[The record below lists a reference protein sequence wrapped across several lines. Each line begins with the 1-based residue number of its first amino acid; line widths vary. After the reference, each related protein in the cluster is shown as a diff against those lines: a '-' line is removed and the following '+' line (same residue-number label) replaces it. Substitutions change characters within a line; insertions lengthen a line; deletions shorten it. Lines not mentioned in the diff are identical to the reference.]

1 MAIEKEIRIKADGS
15 GLRQLRE
22 EGLAMYRDLIGG
34 SQQLTEEQEK
44 ALGKLR
50 EQLQVINQ
58 KSSLDKLINDI
69 RSTYIQAKQFQNV
82 PDIPD
87 EQVQDYRNTAE
98 RDIRQYVSD
107 MAGTFE
113 QELAR
118 QMDNRREMGG
128 ARPVTTDRDET
139 KPPTDGK
146 PKIIYDEDGNVQS
159 LEWAVEPPTEGK
171 PKRRKKRK
179 TEIIDFDVDGMP
191 VPPTPPTPPSAT
203 GQEPLSGS
211 PTPVPVQ
218 EVNPVQVPDYAPL
231 LREIADNVKPQ
242 GGTRPVTDPVQDQID
257 FERKLMP
264 RRAAAGLGDN
274 RRNNSVSDNN
284 DIEKLRDALSD
295 IESKWEEKIQDYI
308 YEHYPTQATVSA
320 RSDSPEGKEERERMK
335 SDPVL
340 VDMRKQAKAEID
352 EADNKI
358 FEAVRNERNVRSEV
372 VNETNVERN
381 VNNARET
388 VDNSRTETNNSST
401 IEHIAESTRNI
412 DRNTENI
419 NETVRTVNRVNEDMS
434 SEPASSPEF
443 HRESGNDIPTVTG
456 YDDSAIISS
465 IERNGEIFT
474 AMGDRLTGMLQSLSE
489 VTSKIRPAVLQGN
502 AKLESIY
509 GAIVMQSQRMDD
521 WRQAELDAIDDLGDR
536 MEDSGIGAGVSVS
549 GDDAA
554 GTIGKSVFKGVLGGN
569 IASMAAQFLV
579 DSLKNAWEV
588 FKQRDIRNY
597 EYDMRSTWDN
607 PIQMT
612 AQRMRVEA
620 QNEGDMVRWIPFVGE
635 WLGRRKDVEGEVAA
649 DRFLTIMDRVQEM
662 EQNVLAWSQTTRDS
676 ITQSIRRGYNE
687 GSYAASSLGMT
698 VDEYMNRRAGLLR
711 ASGGVIGTSQ
721 TGDIQYGQREAE
733 SLMAAE
739 RLYGLQGVDQLQGAM
754 RFASTEDNMVHA
766 SSIIIRSFEQAMSK
780 VATPFEQIASTLD
793 EHIQTFTEISRDVLS
808 RTGEIDAAAIA
819 AIQGVVRESGF
830 VGEQGDRIAKALS
843 GQGISQNDVAQAYLQ
858 RAIVETHP
866 EARTLAD
873 VRVIADD
880 LSRAP
885 EVVKRLL
892 TNFQEQVGTGESGYN
907 KMREILPNVFTGLSD
922 TDIKELMDESRNRIP
937 EEQRNGQWYDMNTL
951 FDSIMKRMGELK
963 ETEPGSMQYEREA
976 AQRTVGPVEQLMDNW
991 KNKIGGMATEET
1003 LGSIKELLEKLY
1015 EAVKPDIDTGQKIA
1029 NAVEEKVGRYDRNV
1043 YDGPATT
1050 NPGAWS
1056 LSQEQMD
1063 AVRAFFGLKSAI
1075 DENTKALKRK
1085 NMAMTGASI
1094 TQVVAAENQ

>member
-34 SQQLTEEQEK
+34 SQQLSEQQEK
-44 ALGKLR
+44 ALEKLR

-58 KSSLDKLINDI
+58 KSSLDKLIGDI
-69 RSTYIQAKQFQNV
+69 RSSYTGAKRVQVMPDVSDDVIQDSRQIAVDN
-82 PDIPD
+82 
-87 EQVQDYRNTAE
+87 
-98 RDIRQYVSD
+98 IRQLVSD
-107 MAGTFE
+107 MADSFE
-113 QELAR
+113 EELKRQTDAR
-118 QMDNRREMGG
+118 RQMGG
-128 ARPVTTDRDET
+128 AI
-139 KPPTDGK
+139 PPTPDRTEEK
-146 PKIIYDEDGNVQS
+146 PAPGQPKVIYDDDGNVQS
-159 LEWAVEPPTEGK
+159 LEWTVEPPVEQK
-171 PKRRKKRK
+171 PKRKRK
-179 TEIIDFDVDGMP
+179 PKTEAIEFDVDGQP
-191 VPPTPPTPPSAT
+191 VTPPPS
-203 GQEPLSGS
+203 
-211 PTPVPVQ
+211 TPVDTEGVSAGFPIPLPVQ
-218 EVNPVQVPDYAPL
+218 EVNPIQVPDYSDI
-231 LREIADNVKPQ
+231 LREIADNGKPRNNAR
-242 GGTRPVTDPVQDQID
+242 TSTDPVQEQID

-264 RRAAAGLGDN
+264 RRAAAGLTGDSKKIDSISRTVDDLKDDDITPISSQSQEVTN
-274 RRNNSVSDNN
+274 VSDTGGET
-284 DIEKLRDALSD
+284 IR
-295 IESKWEEKIQDYI
+295 
-308 YEHYPTQATVSA
+308 
-320 RSDSPEGKEERERMK
+320 G
-335 SDPVL
+335 
-340 VDMRKQAKAEID
+340 
-352 EADNKI
+352 
-358 FEAVRNERNVRSEV
+358 ERNVRTEV

-388 VDNSRTETNNSST
+388 VDNSHTETNNSST

-419 NETVRTVNRVNEDMS
+419 NETVRNVSRVNEDMKA
-434 SEPASSPEF
+434 EPVSSPEF
-443 HRESGNDIPTVTG
+443 NRTDDSNTSSINS
-456 YDDSAIISS
+456 YDDSGIISS
-465 IERNGEIFT
+465 IEKNGEIIT
-474 AMGDRLTGMLQSLSE
+474 AVGDRMVGMLQSLSE
-489 VTSKIRPAVLQGN
+489 VTSKIRPVIQQGN

-509 GAIVMQSQRMDD
+509 GAIVSQSQRLDD

-536 MEDSGIGAGVSVS
+536 IGDTNVGAGVNVPD
-549 GDDAA
+549 GDT
-554 GTIGKSVFKGVLGGN
+554 GSIGKSVFKGVLGGN
-569 IASMAAQFLV
+569 IASMVAQFAI

-620 QNEGDMVRWIPFVGE
+620 QNEGDKVRWIPFVGE

-662 EQNVLAWSQTTRDS
+662 EQNVLAWSQTTQDS
-676 ITQSIRRGYNE
+676 ITQSIRRGYSE

-739 RLYGLQGVDQLQGAM
+739 RLYGLQSVDQLQGVM

-766 SSIIIRSFEQAMSK
+766 SSVIIRSFEQAMAK

-793 EHIQTFTEISRDVLS
+793 EHIQTFTDISRDVLS
-808 RTGEIDAAAIA
+808 RTGETDAAAIA
-819 AIQGVVRESGF
+819 AIQGIVRERGF
-830 VGEQGDRIAKALS
+830 VGEQGDRISKALA

-858 RAIVETHP
+858 RAIVEMHP
-866 EARTLAD
+866 EVNTLAD

-880 LSRAP
+880 LSRQP
-885 EVVKRLL
+885 EVIRRLL
-892 TNFQEQVGTGESGYN
+892 SNFQEQLGTGESGYN
-907 KMREILPNVFTGLSD
+907 KMREILPNIFTGLSD
-922 TDIKELMDESRNRIP
+922 TDIKELMDESRQMIP
-937 EEQRNGQWYDMNTL
+937 EEQRTGQWYDLNTL

-963 ETEPGSMQYEREA
+963 EAEPGTMQYEREA

-1015 EAVKPDIDTGQKIA
+1015 EAVKPDIGTGQEIA
-1029 NAVEEKVGRYDRNV
+1029 NAVEDKVGRYDRNV

-1050 NPGAWS
+1050 NPGVWS

-1085 NMAMTGASI
+1085 NMAMTGAAI
-1094 TQVVAAENQ
+1094 NNVVAAENQ

>member
-34 SQQLTEEQEK
+34 SQQLSEQQEK
-44 ALGKLR
+44 ALEKLR

-58 KSSLDKLINDI
+58 KSSLDKLIGDI
-69 RSTYIQAKQFQNV
+69 RSSYTGAKRVQVMPDVSDDVIQDSRQIAVDN
-82 PDIPD
+82 
-87 EQVQDYRNTAE
+87 
-98 RDIRQYVSD
+98 IRQLVSD
-107 MAGTFE
+107 MADSFE
-113 QELAR
+113 EELKRQTDAR
-118 QMDNRREMGG
+118 RQMGG
-128 ARPVTTDRDET
+128 AI
-139 KPPTDGK
+139 PPTPDRTEEK
-146 PKIIYDEDGNVQS
+146 PAPGQPKVIYDDDGNVQS
-159 LEWAVEPPTEGK
+159 LEWTVEPPVEQK
-171 PKRRKKRK
+171 PKRKRK
-179 TEIIDFDVDGMP
+179 PKTEAIEFDVDGQP
-191 VPPTPPTPPSAT
+191 VTPPPS
-203 GQEPLSGS
+203 
-211 PTPVPVQ
+211 TPVDTEGVSAGFPIPLPVQ
-218 EVNPVQVPDYAPL
+218 EVNPIQVPDYSDI
-231 LREIADNVKPQ
+231 LREIADNGKPRNNAR
-242 GGTRPVTDPVQDQID
+242 TSTDPVQEQID

-264 RRAAAGLGDN
+264 RRAAAGLTGDSKKIDSISRTVDDLKDDDITPISSQSQEVTN
-274 RRNNSVSDNN
+274 VSDTGGET
-284 DIEKLRDALSD
+284 IRD
-295 IESKWEEKIQDYI
+295 
-308 YEHYPTQATVSA
+308 
-320 RSDSPEGKEERERMK
+320 
-335 SDPVL
+335 
-340 VDMRKQAKAEID
+340 
-352 EADNKI
+352 
-358 FEAVRNERNVRSEV
+358 ERNVRTEV

-388 VDNSRTETNNSST
+388 VDNSHTETNNSST

-419 NETVRTVNRVNEDMS
+419 NETVRNVSRVNEDMKA
-434 SEPASSPEF
+434 EPVSSPEF
-443 HRESGNDIPTVTG
+443 NRTDDSNTSSINS
-456 YDDSAIISS
+456 YDDSGIISS
-465 IERNGEIFT
+465 IEKNGEIIT
-474 AMGDRLTGMLQSLSE
+474 AVGDRMVGILQSLSE
-489 VTSKIRPAVLQGN
+489 VTSKIRPVIQQGN

-509 GAIVMQSQRMDD
+509 GAIVSQSQRLDD

-536 MEDSGIGAGVSVS
+536 IGDTNVGAGVNVPD
-549 GDDAA
+549 GDT
-554 GTIGKSVFKGVLGGN
+554 GSIGKSVFKGVLGGN
-569 IASMAAQFLV
+569 IASMVAQFAI

-620 QNEGDMVRWIPFVGE
+620 QNEGDKVRWIPFVGE

-662 EQNVLAWSQTTRDS
+662 EQNVLAWSQTTQDS
-676 ITQSIRRGYNE
+676 ITQSIRRGYSE

-739 RLYGLQGVDQLQGAM
+739 RLYGLQSVDQLQGVM

-766 SSIIIRSFEQAMSK
+766 SSVIIRSFEQAMAK

-793 EHIQTFTEISRDVLS
+793 EHIQTFTDISRDVLS
-808 RTGEIDAAAIA
+808 RTGETDAAAIA
-819 AIQGVVRESGF
+819 AIQGIVRERGF
-830 VGEQGDRIAKALS
+830 VGEQGDRISKALA

-866 EARTLAD
+866 EVNTLAD

-880 LSRAP
+880 LSRQP
-885 EVVKRLL
+885 EVIRRLL
-892 TNFQEQVGTGESGYN
+892 SNFQEQLGTGESGYN
-907 KMREILPNVFTGLSD
+907 KMREILPNIFTGLSD
-922 TDIKELMDESRNRIP
+922 TDIKELMDESRQMIP
-937 EEQRNGQWYDMNTL
+937 EEQRTGQWYDLNTL

-963 ETEPGSMQYEREA
+963 EAEPGTMQYEREA

-1015 EAVKPDIDTGQKIA
+1015 EAVKPDIGTGQEIA
-1029 NAVEEKVGRYDRNV
+1029 NAVEDKVGRYDRNV

-1050 NPGAWS
+1050 NPGVWS

-1085 NMAMTGASI
+1085 NMAMTGAAI
-1094 TQVVAAENQ
+1094 NNVVAAENQ

>member
-34 SQQLTEEQEK
+34 SQQLSEEQEK
-44 ALGKLR
+44 SLEKLR

-58 KSSLDKLINDI
+58 KSSLDKLIGDI
-69 RSTYIQAKQFQNV
+69 RSSYTGAKHVQVMPDVSDDVIQDSRQIAVDN
-82 PDIPD
+82 
-87 EQVQDYRNTAE
+87 
-98 RDIRQYVSD
+98 IRQLVSD
-107 MAGTFE
+107 MADSFE
-113 QELAR
+113 EELKRQTDAR
-118 QMDNRREMGG
+118 RQMGG
-128 ARPVTTDRDET
+128 AISPTPDRTEE
-139 KPPTDGK
+139 KPAPGQ
-146 PKIIYDEDGNVQS
+146 PKVVYDDDGNVQS
-159 LEWAVEPPTEGK
+159 LEWAVEPPVEQKPRRKRK
-171 PKRRKKRK
+171 PK
-179 TEIIDFDVDGMP
+179 TEAIEFDVDGQP
-191 VPPTPPTPPSAT
+191 VTPPPSIPVDTEGVSAGFPTP
-203 GQEPLSGS
+203 L
-211 PTPVPVQ
+211 PVQ
-218 EVNPVQVPDYAPL
+218 EVNPIQVPDYSDI
-231 LREIADNVKPQ
+231 LREIADNGKPRDNAR
-242 GGTRPVTDPVQDQID
+242 TSTDPVQEQID
-257 FERKLMP
+257 FERKLMS
-264 RRAAAGLGDN
+264 RRAAAGLTGDSKKIDSISRTVDDLKDDDITPISSQSQEVTN
-274 RRNNSVSDNN
+274 VSDTGGET
-284 DIEKLRDALSD
+284 I
-295 IESKWEEKIQDYI
+295 
-308 YEHYPTQATVSA
+308 
-320 RSDSPEGKEERERMK
+320 
-335 SDPVL
+335 
-340 VDMRKQAKAEID
+340 
-352 EADNKI
+352 
-358 FEAVRNERNVRSEV
+358 RNERNVRTEV

-388 VDNSRTETNNSST
+388 VDNSHTETNNSST

-419 NETVRTVNRVNEDMS
+419 NETVRNVSRVNEDMKA
-434 SEPASSPEF
+434 EPVSSPEF
-443 HRESGNDIPTVTG
+443 NRTDDSNTSSIIS
-456 YDDSAIISS
+456 YDDSGIISS
-465 IERNGEIFT
+465 IEKNGEIIT
-474 AMGDRLTGMLQSLSE
+474 AVGDRMVGMLQSLSE
-489 VTSKIRPAVLQGN
+489 VTSKIRPVIQQGN

-509 GAIVMQSQRMDD
+509 GAIVSQSQRLDD

-536 MEDSGIGAGVSVS
+536 IGDTNVGAGVNVPD
-549 GDDAA
+549 GDT
-554 GTIGKSVFKGVLGGN
+554 GSIGKSVFKGVLGGN
-569 IASMAAQFLV
+569 IASMVAQFAI

-620 QNEGDMVRWIPFVGE
+620 QNEGDKVRWIPFVGE

-662 EQNVLAWSQTTRDS
+662 EQNVLAWSQTTQDS
-676 ITQSIRRGYNE
+676 ITQSIRRGYSE

-721 TGDIQYGQREAE
+721 TGDVEYGQREAE

-739 RLYGLQGVDQLQGAM
+739 RLYGLQSVDQLQGVM

-766 SSIIIRSFEQAMSK
+766 SSVIIRSFEQAMAK

-793 EHIQTFTEISRDVLS
+793 EHIQTFTDISRDVLS
-808 RTGEIDAAAIA
+808 RTGETDAAAIA
-819 AIQGVVRESGF
+819 AIQGIVRERGF
-830 VGEQGDRIAKALS
+830 VGEQGDRISKALA

-866 EARTLAD
+866 EVNTLAD

-880 LSRAP
+880 LSRQP
-885 EVVKRLL
+885 EVIRRLL
-892 TNFQEQVGTGESGYN
+892 SNFQEQLGTGESGYN
-907 KMREILPNVFTGLSD
+907 KMREILPNIFTGLSD
-922 TDIKELMDESRNRIP
+922 TDIKELMDESRQMIP
-937 EEQRNGQWYDMNTL
+937 EEQRTGQWYDLNTL

-963 ETEPGSMQYEREA
+963 EAEPGTMQYEREA

-1015 EAVKPDIDTGQKIA
+1015 EAVKPDIGTGQEIA
-1029 NAVEEKVGRYDRNV
+1029 NAVEDKVGRYDRNV

-1050 NPGAWS
+1050 NPGVWS

-1085 NMAMTGASI
+1085 NMAMTGAAI
-1094 TQVVAAENQ
+1094 NNVVAAENQ

>member
-34 SQQLTEEQEK
+34 SQQLSEQQEK
-44 ALGKLR
+44 ALEKLR

-58 KSSLDKLINDI
+58 KSSLDKLIGDI
-69 RSTYIQAKQFQNV
+69 RSSYTGAKRVQVMPDVSDDVIQDSRQIAVDN
-82 PDIPD
+82 
-87 EQVQDYRNTAE
+87 
-98 RDIRQYVSD
+98 IRQLVSD
-107 MAGTFE
+107 MADSFE
-113 QELAR
+113 EELKRQTDAR
-118 QMDNRREMGG
+118 RQMGG
-128 ARPVTTDRDET
+128 AI
-139 KPPTDGK
+139 PPTPDRTEEK
-146 PKIIYDEDGNVQS
+146 PAPGQPKVIYDDDGNVQS
-159 LEWAVEPPTEGK
+159 LEWTVEPPVEQK
-171 PKRRKKRK
+171 PKRKRK
-179 TEIIDFDVDGMP
+179 PKTEAIEFDVDGQP
-191 VPPTPPTPPSAT
+191 VTPPPS
-203 GQEPLSGS
+203 
-211 PTPVPVQ
+211 TPVDTEGVSAGFPIPLPVQ
-218 EVNPVQVPDYAPL
+218 EVNPIQVPDYSDI
-231 LREIADNVKPQ
+231 LREIADNGKPRNNAR
-242 GGTRPVTDPVQDQID
+242 TSTDPVQEQID

-264 RRAAAGLGDN
+264 RRAAAGLTGDSKKIDSISRTVDDLKDDDITPISSQSQEVTN
-274 RRNNSVSDNN
+274 VSDTGGET
-284 DIEKLRDALSD
+284 IR
-295 IESKWEEKIQDYI
+295 
-308 YEHYPTQATVSA
+308 
-320 RSDSPEGKEERERMK
+320 G
-335 SDPVL
+335 
-340 VDMRKQAKAEID
+340 
-352 EADNKI
+352 
-358 FEAVRNERNVRSEV
+358 ERNVRTEV

-388 VDNSRTETNNSST
+388 VDNSHTETNNSST

-419 NETVRTVNRVNEDMS
+419 NETVRNVSRVNEDMKA
-434 SEPASSPEF
+434 EPISSPEF
-443 HRESGNDIPTVTG
+443 NRTDDSNTSSINS
-456 YDDSAIISS
+456 YDDSGIISS
-465 IERNGEIFT
+465 IEKNGEIIT
-474 AMGDRLTGMLQSLSE
+474 AVGDRMVGMLQSLSE
-489 VTSKIRPAVLQGN
+489 VTSKIRPVIQQGN

-509 GAIVMQSQRMDD
+509 GAIVSQSQRLDD

-536 MEDSGIGAGVSVS
+536 IGDTNVGAGVNVPD
-549 GDDAA
+549 GDT
-554 GTIGKSVFKGVLGGN
+554 GSIGKSVFKGVLGGN
-569 IASMAAQFLV
+569 IASMVAQFAI

-597 EYDMRSTWDN
+597 EYNMRSTWDN

-620 QNEGDMVRWIPFVGE
+620 QNEGDKVRWIPFVGE
-635 WLGRRKDVEGEVAA
+635 WLGRRKNVEGEVAA

-662 EQNVLAWSQTTRDS
+662 EQNVLAWSQTTQDS
-676 ITQSIRRGYNE
+676 ITQSIRRGYSE

-739 RLYGLQGVDQLQGAM
+739 RLYGLQSVDQLQGVM

-766 SSIIIRSFEQAMSK
+766 SSVIIRSFEQAMAK

-793 EHIQTFTEISRDVLS
+793 EHIQTFTDISRDVLS
-808 RTGEIDAAAIA
+808 RTGETDAAAIA
-819 AIQGVVRESGF
+819 AIQGIVRERGF
-830 VGEQGDRIAKALS
+830 VGEQGDRISKALA

-866 EARTLAD
+866 EVNTLAD

-880 LSRAP
+880 LSRQP
-885 EVVKRLL
+885 EVIRRLL
-892 TNFQEQVGTGESGYN
+892 SNFQEQLGTGESGYN
-907 KMREILPNVFTGLSD
+907 KMREILPNIFTGLSD
-922 TDIKELMDESRNRIP
+922 TDIKELMDESRQMIP
-937 EEQRNGQWYDMNTL
+937 EEQRTGQWYDLNTL

-963 ETEPGSMQYEREA
+963 EAEPGTMQYEREA

-1015 EAVKPDIDTGQKIA
+1015 EAVKPDIGTGQEIA
-1029 NAVEEKVGRYDRNV
+1029 NAVEDKVGRYDRNV

-1050 NPGAWS
+1050 NPGVWS

-1085 NMAMTGASI
+1085 NMAMTGAAI
-1094 TQVVAAENQ
+1094 NNVVAAENQ

>member
-34 SQQLTEEQEK
+34 SQQLSEEQEK
-44 ALGKLR
+44 SLEKLR

-58 KSSLDKLINDI
+58 KSSLDKLIGDI
-69 RSTYIQAKQFQNV
+69 RSSYTGAKHVQVMPDVSDDVIQDSRQIAVDN
-82 PDIPD
+82 
-87 EQVQDYRNTAE
+87 
-98 RDIRQYVSD
+98 IRQLVSD
-107 MAGTFE
+107 MADSFE
-113 QELAR
+113 EELKRQTDAR
-118 QMDNRREMGG
+118 RQMGG
-128 ARPVTTDRDET
+128 AISPTPDRTEE
-139 KPPTDGK
+139 KPAPGQ
-146 PKIIYDEDGNVQS
+146 PKVVYDDDGNVQS
-159 LEWAVEPPTEGK
+159 LEWAVEPPVEQKPRRKRK
-171 PKRRKKRK
+171 PK
-179 TEIIDFDVDGMP
+179 TEAIEFDVDGQP
-191 VPPTPPTPPSAT
+191 VTPPPSIPVDTEGVSAGFPTP
-203 GQEPLSGS
+203 L
-211 PTPVPVQ
+211 PVQ
-218 EVNPVQVPDYAPL
+218 EVNPIQVPDYSDI
-231 LREIADNVKPQ
+231 LREIADNGKPRDNAR
-242 GGTRPVTDPVQDQID
+242 TSTDPVQEQID
-257 FERKLMP
+257 FERKLMS
-264 RRAAAGLGDN
+264 RRAAAGLTGDSKKIDSISRTVDDLKDDDITPISSQSQEVTN
-274 RRNNSVSDNN
+274 VSDTGGET
-284 DIEKLRDALSD
+284 I
-295 IESKWEEKIQDYI
+295 
-308 YEHYPTQATVSA
+308 
-320 RSDSPEGKEERERMK
+320 
-335 SDPVL
+335 
-340 VDMRKQAKAEID
+340 
-352 EADNKI
+352 
-358 FEAVRNERNVRSEV
+358 RNERNVRTEV

-388 VDNSRTETNNSST
+388 VDNSHTETNNSST

-419 NETVRTVNRVNEDMS
+419 NETVRNVSRVNEDMKA
-434 SEPASSPEF
+434 EPVSSPEF
-443 HRESGNDIPTVTG
+443 NRTDDSNTSSIIS
-456 YDDSAIISS
+456 YDDSGIISS
-465 IERNGEIFT
+465 IEKNGEIIT
-474 AMGDRLTGMLQSLSE
+474 AVGDRMVGMLQSLSE
-489 VTSKIRPAVLQGN
+489 VTSKIRPVIQQGN

-509 GAIVMQSQRMDD
+509 GAIVSQSQRLDD
-521 WRQAELDAIDDLGDR
+521 WRQTELDAIDDLGDR
-536 MEDSGIGAGVSVS
+536 MGDINVGAGVNVPD
-549 GDDAA
+549 GDT
-554 GTIGKSVFKGVLGGN
+554 GSIGKSVFKGVLGGN
-569 IASMAAQFLV
+569 IASMVAQFAI

-620 QNEGDMVRWIPFVGE
+620 QNEGDKVRWIPFVGE

-662 EQNVLAWSQTTRDS
+662 EQNVLAWSQTTQDS
-676 ITQSIRRGYNE
+676 ITQSIRRGYSE

-721 TGDIQYGQREAE
+721 TGDVEYGQREAE

-739 RLYGLQGVDQLQGAM
+739 RLYGLQGVDQLQGVM

-766 SSIIIRSFEQAMSK
+766 SSVIIRSFEQAMAK

-793 EHIQTFTEISRDVLS
+793 EHIQTFTDISRDVLS
-808 RTGEIDAAAIA
+808 RTGETDAAAIA
-819 AIQGVVRESGF
+819 AIQGIVRERGF
-830 VGEQGDRIAKALS
+830 VGEQGDRISKALA

-866 EARTLAD
+866 EVNTLAD

-880 LSRAP
+880 LSRQP
-885 EVVKRLL
+885 EVIRRLL
-892 TNFQEQVGTGESGYN
+892 SNFQEQLGTGESGYN
-907 KMREILPNVFTGLSD
+907 KMREILPNIFTGLSD
-922 TDIKELMDESRNRIP
+922 TDIKELMDESRQMIP
-937 EEQRNGQWYDMNTL
+937 EEQRTGQWYDLNTL

-963 ETEPGSMQYEREA
+963 EAEPGTMQYEREA

-1015 EAVKPDIDTGQKIA
+1015 EAVKPDIGTGQEIA
-1029 NAVEEKVGRYDRNV
+1029 NAVEDKVGRYDRNV

-1050 NPGAWS
+1050 NPGVWS

-1085 NMAMTGASI
+1085 NMAMTGAAI
-1094 TQVVAAENQ
+1094 NNVVAAENQ

>member
-34 SQQLTEEQEK
+34 SQQLSEEQEK
-44 ALGKLR
+44 SLEKLR

-58 KSSLDKLINDI
+58 KSSLDKLIGDI
-69 RSTYIQAKQFQNV
+69 RSSYTGAKHVQVMPDVSDDVIQDSRQIAVDN
-82 PDIPD
+82 
-87 EQVQDYRNTAE
+87 
-98 RDIRQYVSD
+98 IRQLVSD
-107 MAGTFE
+107 MADFFE
-113 QELAR
+113 EELKRQTDAR
-118 QMDNRREMGG
+118 RQMGG
-128 ARPVTTDRDET
+128 AISPTPDRTEE
-139 KPPTDGK
+139 KPAPGQ
-146 PKIIYDEDGNVQS
+146 PKVVYDDDGNVQS
-159 LEWAVEPPTEGK
+159 LEWAVEPPVEQKPRRKRK
-171 PKRRKKRK
+171 PK
-179 TEIIDFDVDGMP
+179 TEAIEFDVDGQP
-191 VPPTPPTPPSAT
+191 VTPPPSIPVDTEGVSAGFPTP
-203 GQEPLSGS
+203 L
-211 PTPVPVQ
+211 PVQ
-218 EVNPVQVPDYAPL
+218 EVNPIQVPDYSDI
-231 LREIADNVKPQ
+231 LREIADNGKPRDNAR
-242 GGTRPVTDPVQDQID
+242 TSTDPVQEQID
-257 FERKLMP
+257 FERKLMS
-264 RRAAAGLGDN
+264 RRAAAGLTGDSKKIDSISRTVDDLKDDDITPISSQSQEVTN
-274 RRNNSVSDNN
+274 VSDTGGET
-284 DIEKLRDALSD
+284 I
-295 IESKWEEKIQDYI
+295 
-308 YEHYPTQATVSA
+308 
-320 RSDSPEGKEERERMK
+320 
-335 SDPVL
+335 
-340 VDMRKQAKAEID
+340 
-352 EADNKI
+352 
-358 FEAVRNERNVRSEV
+358 RNERNVRTEV

-388 VDNSRTETNNSST
+388 VDNSHTETNNSST

-419 NETVRTVNRVNEDMS
+419 NETVRNVSRVNEDMKA
-434 SEPASSPEF
+434 EPVSSPEF
-443 HRESGNDIPTVTG
+443 NRTDDSNTSSIIS
-456 YDDSAIISS
+456 YDDSGIISS
-465 IERNGEIFT
+465 IEKNGEIIT
-474 AMGDRLTGMLQSLSE
+474 AVGDRMVGMLQSLSE
-489 VTSKIRPAVLQGN
+489 VTSKIRPVIQQGN

-509 GAIVMQSQRMDD
+509 GAIVSQSQRLDD

-536 MEDSGIGAGVSVS
+536 MGDTNVGAGVNVPD
-549 GDDAA
+549 GDT
-554 GTIGKSVFKGVLGGN
+554 GSIGKSVFKGVLGGN
-569 IASMAAQFLV
+569 IASMVAQFAI

-620 QNEGDMVRWIPFVGE
+620 QNEGDKVRWIPFVGE

-662 EQNVLAWSQTTRDS
+662 EQNVLAWSQTTQDS
-676 ITQSIRRGYNE
+676 ITQSIRRGYSE

-721 TGDIQYGQREAE
+721 TGDVEYGQREAE

-739 RLYGLQGVDQLQGAM
+739 RLYGLQGVDQLQGVM

-766 SSIIIRSFEQAMSK
+766 SSVIIRSFEQAMAK

-793 EHIQTFTEISRDVLS
+793 EHIQTFTDISRDVLS
-808 RTGEIDAAAIA
+808 RTGETDAAAIA
-819 AIQGVVRESGF
+819 AIQGIVRERGF
-830 VGEQGDRIAKALS
+830 VGEQGDRISKALA

-866 EARTLAD
+866 EVNTLAD

-880 LSRAP
+880 LSRQP
-885 EVVKRLL
+885 EVIRRLL
-892 TNFQEQVGTGESGYN
+892 SNFQEQLGTGESGYN
-907 KMREILPNVFTGLSD
+907 KMREILPNIFTGLSD
-922 TDIKELMDESRNRIP
+922 TDIKELMDESRQMIP
-937 EEQRNGQWYDMNTL
+937 EEQRTGQWYDLNTL

-963 ETEPGSMQYEREA
+963 EAEPGTMQYEREA

-1015 EAVKPDIDTGQKIA
+1015 EAVKPDIGTGQEIA
-1029 NAVEEKVGRYDRNV
+1029 NAVEDKVGRYDRNV

-1050 NPGAWS
+1050 NPGVWS

-1085 NMAMTGASI
+1085 NMAMMGAAI
-1094 TQVVAAENQ
+1094 NNVVAAENQ

>member
-34 SQQLTEEQEK
+34 SQQLSEEQEK
-44 ALGKLR
+44 SLEKLR

-58 KSSLDKLINDI
+58 KSSLDKLIGDI
-69 RSTYIQAKQFQNV
+69 RSSYTGTK
-82 PDIPD
+82 
-87 EQVQDYRNTAE
+87 QVQVMPDVSDDVIQDSRQIAVDN
-98 RDIRQYVSD
+98 IRQLVSD
-107 MAGTFE
+107 MADSFE
-113 QELAR
+113 EELKRQTDAR
-118 QMDNRREMGG
+118 RQMGG
-128 ARPVTTDRDET
+128 AI
-139 KPPTDGK
+139 PPTPDRTEEK
-146 PKIIYDEDGNVQS
+146 PAPGQPKVIYDDDGNVQS
-159 LEWAVEPPTEGK
+159 LEWTVEPPVEQK
-171 PKRRKKRK
+171 PKRKRK
-179 TEIIDFDVDGMP
+179 PKTEAIEFDVDGQP
-191 VPPTPPTPPSAT
+191 VTPPPS
-203 GQEPLSGS
+203 
-211 PTPVPVQ
+211 TPVDTEGVSAGFPIPLPVQ
-218 EVNPVQVPDYAPL
+218 EVNPIQVLDYSDI
-231 LREIADNVKPQ
+231 LREIADNGKPRNNAR
-242 GGTRPVTDPVQDQID
+242 TSTDPVQEQID

-264 RRAAAGLGDN
+264 RRAAAGLTGDSKKIDSISRTVDDLKDDDITPISSQSQEVTN
-274 RRNNSVSDNN
+274 VSDTGGET
-284 DIEKLRDALSD
+284 IR
-295 IESKWEEKIQDYI
+295 
-308 YEHYPTQATVSA
+308 
-320 RSDSPEGKEERERMK
+320 G
-335 SDPVL
+335 
-340 VDMRKQAKAEID
+340 
-352 EADNKI
+352 
-358 FEAVRNERNVRSEV
+358 ERNVRTEV

-388 VDNSRTETNNSST
+388 VDNSHTETNNSST

-419 NETVRTVNRVNEDMS
+419 NETVRNVSRVNEDMKA
-434 SEPASSPEF
+434 EPVSSPEF
-443 HRESGNDIPTVTG
+443 NRTDDSNTSSINS
-456 YDDSAIISS
+456 YDDSGIISS
-465 IERNGEIFT
+465 IEKNGEIIT
-474 AMGDRLTGMLQSLSE
+474 AVGDRMVGMLQSLSE
-489 VTSKIRPAVLQGN
+489 VTSKIRPVIQQGN

-509 GAIVMQSQRMDD
+509 GAIVSQSQRLDD

-536 MEDSGIGAGVSVS
+536 IGDTNVGAGVNVPD
-549 GDDAA
+549 GDT
-554 GTIGKSVFKGVLGGN
+554 GSIGKSVFKGVLGGN
-569 IASMAAQFLV
+569 IASMVAQFAI

-620 QNEGDMVRWIPFVGE
+620 QNEGDKVRWIPFVGE

-662 EQNVLAWSQTTRDS
+662 EQNVLAWSQTTQDS
-676 ITQSIRRGYNE
+676 ITQSIRRGYSE

-739 RLYGLQGVDQLQGAM
+739 RLYGLQSVDQLQGVM

-766 SSIIIRSFEQAMSK
+766 SSVIIRSFEQAMAK

-793 EHIQTFTEISRDVLS
+793 EHIQTFTDISRDVLS
-808 RTGEIDAAAIA
+808 RTGETDAAAIA
-819 AIQGVVRESGF
+819 AIQGIVRERGF
-830 VGEQGDRIAKALS
+830 VGEQGDRISKALA

-866 EARTLAD
+866 EVNTLAD

-880 LSRAP
+880 LSRQP
-885 EVVKRLL
+885 EVIRRLL
-892 TNFQEQVGTGESGYN
+892 SNFQEQLGTGESGYN
-907 KMREILPNVFTGLSD
+907 KMREILPNIFTGLSD
-922 TDIKELMDESRNRIP
+922 TDIKELMDESRQMIP
-937 EEQRNGQWYDMNTL
+937 EEQRTGQWYDLNTL

-963 ETEPGSMQYEREA
+963 EAEPGTMQYEREA

-1015 EAVKPDIDTGQKIA
+1015 EAVKPDIGTGQEIA
-1029 NAVEEKVGRYDRNV
+1029 NAVEDKVGRYDRNV

-1050 NPGAWS
+1050 NPGVWS

-1085 NMAMTGASI
+1085 NMAMTGAAI
-1094 TQVVAAENQ
+1094 NNVVAAENQ

>member
-34 SQQLTEEQEK
+34 SQQLSEEQEK
-44 ALGKLR
+44 SLEKLR

-58 KSSLDKLINDI
+58 KSSLDKLIGDI
-69 RSTYIQAKQFQNV
+69 RSSYTGTK
-82 PDIPD
+82 
-87 EQVQDYRNTAE
+87 QVQVMPDVSDDVIQDSRQIAVDN
-98 RDIRQYVSD
+98 IRQLVSD
-107 MAGTFE
+107 MADSFE
-113 QELAR
+113 EELKRQTDAR
-118 QMDNRREMGG
+118 RQMGG
-128 ARPVTTDRDET
+128 AI
-139 KPPTDGK
+139 PPTPDRTEEK
-146 PKIIYDEDGNVQS
+146 PAPGQPKVIYDDDGNVQS
-159 LEWAVEPPTEGK
+159 LEWTVEPPVEQK
-171 PKRRKKRK
+171 PKRKRK
-179 TEIIDFDVDGMP
+179 PKTEAIEFDVDGQP
-191 VPPTPPTPPSAT
+191 VTPPPS
-203 GQEPLSGS
+203 
-211 PTPVPVQ
+211 TPVDTEGVSAGFPIPLPVQ
-218 EVNPVQVPDYAPL
+218 EVNPIQLPDYSDI
-231 LREIADNVKPQ
+231 LREIADNGKPRNNAR
-242 GGTRPVTDPVQDQID
+242 TSTDPVQEQID

-264 RRAAAGLGDN
+264 RRAAAGLTGDSKKIDSISRTVDDLKDDDITPISSQSQEVTN
-274 RRNNSVSDNN
+274 VSDTGGET
-284 DIEKLRDALSD
+284 IR
-295 IESKWEEKIQDYI
+295 
-308 YEHYPTQATVSA
+308 
-320 RSDSPEGKEERERMK
+320 G
-335 SDPVL
+335 
-340 VDMRKQAKAEID
+340 
-352 EADNKI
+352 
-358 FEAVRNERNVRSEV
+358 ERNVRTEV

-388 VDNSRTETNNSST
+388 VDNSHTETNNSST

-419 NETVRTVNRVNEDMS
+419 NETVRNVSRVNEDMKA
-434 SEPASSPEF
+434 EPVSSPEF
-443 HRESGNDIPTVTG
+443 NRTDDSNTSSINS
-456 YDDSAIISS
+456 YDDSGIISS
-465 IERNGEIFT
+465 IEKNGEIIT
-474 AMGDRLTGMLQSLSE
+474 AVGDRMVGMLQSLSE
-489 VTSKIRPAVLQGN
+489 VTSKIRPVIQQGN

-509 GAIVMQSQRMDD
+509 GAIVSQSQRLDD

-536 MEDSGIGAGVSVS
+536 IGDTNVGAGVNVPD
-549 GDDAA
+549 GDT
-554 GTIGKSVFKGVLGGN
+554 GSIGKSVFKGVLGGN
-569 IASMAAQFLV
+569 IASMVAQFAI

-620 QNEGDMVRWIPFVGE
+620 QNEGDKVRWIPFVGE

-662 EQNVLAWSQTTRDS
+662 EQNVLAWSQTTQDS
-676 ITQSIRRGYNE
+676 ITQSIRRGYSE

-739 RLYGLQGVDQLQGAM
+739 RLYGLQSVDQLQGVM

-766 SSIIIRSFEQAMSK
+766 SSVIIRSFEQAMAK

-793 EHIQTFTEISRDVLS
+793 EHIQTFTDISRDVLS
-808 RTGEIDAAAIA
+808 RTGETDAAAIA
-819 AIQGVVRESGF
+819 AIQGIVRERGF
-830 VGEQGDRIAKALS
+830 VGEQGDRISKALA

-866 EARTLAD
+866 EVNTLAD

-880 LSRAP
+880 LSRQP
-885 EVVKRLL
+885 EVIRRLL
-892 TNFQEQVGTGESGYN
+892 SNFQEQLGTGESGYN
-907 KMREILPNVFTGLSD
+907 KMREILPNIFTGLSD
-922 TDIKELMDESRNRIP
+922 TDIKELMDESRQMIP
-937 EEQRNGQWYDMNTL
+937 EEQRTGQWYDLNTL

-963 ETEPGSMQYEREA
+963 EAEPGTMQYEREA

-1015 EAVKPDIDTGQKIA
+1015 EAVKPDIGTGQEIA
-1029 NAVEEKVGRYDRNV
+1029 NAVEDKVGRYDRNV

-1050 NPGAWS
+1050 NPGVWS

-1085 NMAMTGASI
+1085 NMAMTGAAI
-1094 TQVVAAENQ
+1094 NNVVAAENQ

>member
-34 SQQLTEEQEK
+34 SQQLSEEQEK
-44 ALGKLR
+44 SLEKLR

-58 KSSLDKLINDI
+58 KSSLDKLIGDI
-69 RSTYIQAKQFQNV
+69 RSSYTGAKHVQVMPDVSDDVIQDSRQIAVDN
-82 PDIPD
+82 
-87 EQVQDYRNTAE
+87 
-98 RDIRQYVSD
+98 IRQLVSD
-107 MAGTFE
+107 MADSFE
-113 QELAR
+113 EELKRQTDAR
-118 QMDNRREMGG
+118 RQMGG
-128 ARPVTTDRDET
+128 AISPTSDRTEE
-139 KPPTDGK
+139 KPAPGQ
-146 PKIIYDEDGNVQS
+146 PKVVYDDDGNVQS
-159 LEWAVEPPTEGK
+159 LEWAVEPPVEQKPRRKRK
-171 PKRRKKRK
+171 PK
-179 TEIIDFDVDGMP
+179 TEAIEFDVDGQP
-191 VPPTPPTPPSAT
+191 VTPPPSIPVDTEGVSAGFPTP
-203 GQEPLSGS
+203 L
-211 PTPVPVQ
+211 PVQ
-218 EVNPVQVPDYAPL
+218 EVNPIQVPDYSDI
-231 LREIADNVKPQ
+231 LREIADNGKPRDNAR
-242 GGTRPVTDPVQDQID
+242 TSTDPVQEQID
-257 FERKLMP
+257 FERKLMS
-264 RRAAAGLGDN
+264 RRAAAGLTGDSKKIDSISRTVDDLKDDDITPISSQSQEVTN
-274 RRNNSVSDNN
+274 VSDTGGET
-284 DIEKLRDALSD
+284 I
-295 IESKWEEKIQDYI
+295 
-308 YEHYPTQATVSA
+308 
-320 RSDSPEGKEERERMK
+320 
-335 SDPVL
+335 
-340 VDMRKQAKAEID
+340 
-352 EADNKI
+352 
-358 FEAVRNERNVRSEV
+358 RNERNVRTEV

-388 VDNSRTETNNSST
+388 VDNSHTETNNSST

-419 NETVRTVNRVNEDMS
+419 NETVRNVSRVNEDMKA
-434 SEPASSPEF
+434 EPVSSPEF
-443 HRESGNDIPTVTG
+443 NRTDDSNTSSIIS
-456 YDDSAIISS
+456 YDDSGIISS
-465 IERNGEIFT
+465 IEKNGEIIT
-474 AMGDRLTGMLQSLSE
+474 AVGDRMVGMLQSLSE
-489 VTSKIRPAVLQGN
+489 VTSKIRPVIQQGN

-509 GAIVMQSQRMDD
+509 GAIVSQSQRLDD

-536 MEDSGIGAGVSVS
+536 MGDTNVGAGVNVPD
-549 GDDAA
+549 GDT
-554 GTIGKSVFKGVLGGN
+554 GSIGKSVFKGVLGGN
-569 IASMAAQFLV
+569 IASMVAQFAI

-620 QNEGDMVRWIPFVGE
+620 QNEGDKVRWIPFVGE

-662 EQNVLAWSQTTRDS
+662 EQNVLAWSQTTQDS
-676 ITQSIRRGYNE
+676 ITQSIRRGYSE

-721 TGDIQYGQREAE
+721 TGDVEYGQREAE

-739 RLYGLQGVDQLQGAM
+739 RLYGLQGVDQLQGVM

-766 SSIIIRSFEQAMSK
+766 SSVIIRSFEQAMAK

-793 EHIQTFTEISRDVLS
+793 EHIQTFTDISRDVLS
-808 RTGEIDAAAIA
+808 RTGETDAAAIA
-819 AIQGVVRESGF
+819 AIQGIVRERGF
-830 VGEQGDRIAKALS
+830 VGEQGDRISKALA

-866 EARTLAD
+866 EVNTLAD

-880 LSRAP
+880 LSRQP
-885 EVVKRLL
+885 EVIRRLL
-892 TNFQEQVGTGESGYN
+892 SNFQEQLGTGESGYN
-907 KMREILPNVFTGLSD
+907 KMREILPNIFTGLSD
-922 TDIKELMDESRNRIP
+922 TDIKELMDESRQMIP
-937 EEQRNGQWYDMNTL
+937 EEQRTGQWYDLNTL

-963 ETEPGSMQYEREA
+963 EAEPGTMQYEREA

-1015 EAVKPDIDTGQKIA
+1015 EAVKPDIGTGQEIA
-1029 NAVEEKVGRYDRNV
+1029 NAVEDKVGRYDRNV

-1050 NPGAWS
+1050 NPGVWS

-1085 NMAMTGASI
+1085 NMAMTGAAI
-1094 TQVVAAENQ
+1094 NNVVAAENQ

>member
-34 SQQLTEEQEK
+34 SQQLSEQQEK
-44 ALGKLR
+44 ALEKLR

-58 KSSLDKLINDI
+58 KSSLDKLIGDI
-69 RSTYIQAKQFQNV
+69 RSSYTGAKRVQVMPDVSDDVIQDSRQIAVDN
-82 PDIPD
+82 
-87 EQVQDYRNTAE
+87 
-98 RDIRQYVSD
+98 IRQLVSD
-107 MAGTFE
+107 MADSFE
-113 QELAR
+113 EELKRQTDAR
-118 QMDNRREMGG
+118 RQMGG
-128 ARPVTTDRDET
+128 AI
-139 KPPTDGK
+139 PPTPDRTEEK
-146 PKIIYDEDGNVQS
+146 PAPGQPKVIYDDDGNVQS
-159 LEWAVEPPTEGK
+159 LEWTVEPPVEQK
-171 PKRRKKRK
+171 PKRKRK
-179 TEIIDFDVDGMP
+179 PKTEAIEFDVDGQP
-191 VPPTPPTPPSAT
+191 VTPPPS
-203 GQEPLSGS
+203 
-211 PTPVPVQ
+211 TPVDTEGVSAGFPIPLPVQ
-218 EVNPVQVPDYAPL
+218 EVNPIQVPDYSDI
-231 LREIADNVKPQ
+231 LREIADNGKPRNNAR
-242 GGTRPVTDPVQDQID
+242 TSTDPVQEQID

-264 RRAAAGLGDN
+264 RRAAAGLTGDSKKIDSISRTVDDLKDDDITPISSQSQEVTN
-274 RRNNSVSDNN
+274 VSDTGGET
-284 DIEKLRDALSD
+284 IR
-295 IESKWEEKIQDYI
+295 
-308 YEHYPTQATVSA
+308 
-320 RSDSPEGKEERERMK
+320 G
-335 SDPVL
+335 
-340 VDMRKQAKAEID
+340 
-352 EADNKI
+352 
-358 FEAVRNERNVRSEV
+358 ERNVRTEV

-388 VDNSRTETNNSST
+388 VDNSHTETNNSST

-419 NETVRTVNRVNEDMS
+419 NETVRNVSRVNEDMKA
-434 SEPASSPEF
+434 EPVSSPEF
-443 HRESGNDIPTVTG
+443 NRTDDSNTSSINS
-456 YDDSAIISS
+456 YDDSGIISS
-465 IERNGEIFT
+465 IEKNGEIIT
-474 AMGDRLTGMLQSLSE
+474 AVGDRMVGMLQSLSE
-489 VTSKIRPAVLQGN
+489 VTSKIRPVIQQGN

-509 GAIVMQSQRMDD
+509 GAIVSQSQRLDD

-536 MEDSGIGAGVSVS
+536 IGDTNVGAGVNVPD
-549 GDDAA
+549 GDT
-554 GTIGKSVFKGVLGGN
+554 GSIGKSVFKGVLGGN
-569 IASMAAQFLV
+569 IASMVAQFAI

-620 QNEGDMVRWIPFVGE
+620 QNEGDKVRWIPFVGE

-662 EQNVLAWSQTTRDS
+662 EQNVLAWSQTTQDS
-676 ITQSIRRGYNE
+676 ITQSIRRGYSE

-739 RLYGLQGVDQLQGAM
+739 RLYGLQSVDQLQGVM

-766 SSIIIRSFEQAMSK
+766 SSVIIRSFEQAMAK

-793 EHIQTFTEISRDVLS
+793 EHIQTFTDISRDVLS
-808 RTGEIDAAAIA
+808 RTGETDAVAIA
-819 AIQGVVRESGF
+819 AIQGIVRERGF
-830 VGEQGDRIAKALS
+830 VGEQGDRISKALA

-866 EARTLAD
+866 EVNTLAD

-880 LSRAP
+880 LSRQP
-885 EVVKRLL
+885 EVIRRLL
-892 TNFQEQVGTGESGYN
+892 SNFQEQLGTGESGYN
-907 KMREILPNVFTGLSD
+907 KMREILPNIFTGLSD
-922 TDIKELMDESRNRIP
+922 TDIKELMDESRQMIP
-937 EEQRNGQWYDMNTL
+937 EEQRTGQWYDLNTL

-963 ETEPGSMQYEREA
+963 EAEPGTMQYEREA

-1015 EAVKPDIDTGQKIA
+1015 EAVKPDIGTGQEIA
-1029 NAVEEKVGRYDRNV
+1029 NAVEDKVGRYDRNV

-1050 NPGAWS
+1050 NPGVWS

-1085 NMAMTGASI
+1085 NMAMTGAAI
-1094 TQVVAAENQ
+1094 NNVVAAENQ

>member
-34 SQQLTEEQEK
+34 SQQLSEQQEK
-44 ALGKLR
+44 ALEKLR

-58 KSSLDKLINDI
+58 KSSLDKLIGDI
-69 RSTYIQAKQFQNV
+69 RSSYTGAKRVQVMPDVSDDVIQDSRQIAVDN
-82 PDIPD
+82 
-87 EQVQDYRNTAE
+87 
-98 RDIRQYVSD
+98 IRQLVSD
-107 MAGTFE
+107 MADSFE
-113 QELAR
+113 EELKRQTDAR
-118 QMDNRREMGG
+118 RQMGG
-128 ARPVTTDRDET
+128 AI
-139 KPPTDGK
+139 PPTPDRTEEK
-146 PKIIYDEDGNVQS
+146 PAPGQPKVIYDDDGNVQS
-159 LEWAVEPPTEGK
+159 LEWTVEPPVEQK
-171 PKRRKKRK
+171 PKRKRK
-179 TEIIDFDVDGMP
+179 PKTEAIEFDVDGQP
-191 VPPTPPTPPSAT
+191 VTPPPS
-203 GQEPLSGS
+203 
-211 PTPVPVQ
+211 TPVDTEGVSAGFPIPLPVQ
-218 EVNPVQVPDYAPL
+218 EVNPIQVPDYSDI
-231 LREIADNVKPQ
+231 LREIADNGKPRNNAR
-242 GGTRPVTDPVQDQID
+242 TSTDPVQEQID

-264 RRAAAGLGDN
+264 RRAAAGLTGDSKKIDSISRTVDDLKDDDITPISSQSQEVTN
-274 RRNNSVSDNN
+274 VSDTGGET
-284 DIEKLRDALSD
+284 IR
-295 IESKWEEKIQDYI
+295 
-308 YEHYPTQATVSA
+308 
-320 RSDSPEGKEERERMK
+320 G
-335 SDPVL
+335 
-340 VDMRKQAKAEID
+340 
-352 EADNKI
+352 
-358 FEAVRNERNVRSEV
+358 ERNVRTEV

-388 VDNSRTETNNSST
+388 VDNSHTETNNSST

-419 NETVRTVNRVNEDMS
+419 NETVRNVSRVNEDMKA
-434 SEPASSPEF
+434 EPVSSPEF
-443 HRESGNDIPTVTG
+443 NRTDDSNTSSINS
-456 YDDSAIISS
+456 YDDSGIISS
-465 IERNGEIFT
+465 IEKNGEIIT
-474 AMGDRLTGMLQSLSE
+474 AVGDRMVGMLQSLSE
-489 VTSKIRPAVLQGN
+489 VTSKIRPVIQQGN
-502 AKLESIY
+502 TKLESIY
-509 GAIVMQSQRMDD
+509 GAIVSQSQRLDD

-536 MEDSGIGAGVSVS
+536 IGDTNVGAGVNVPD
-549 GDDAA
+549 GDT
-554 GTIGKSVFKGVLGGN
+554 GSIGKSVFKGVLGGN
-569 IASMAAQFLV
+569 IASMVAQFAI

-620 QNEGDMVRWIPFVGE
+620 QNEGDKVRWIPFVGE

-662 EQNVLAWSQTTRDS
+662 EQNVLAWSQTTQDS
-676 ITQSIRRGYNE
+676 ITQSIRRGYSE

-739 RLYGLQGVDQLQGAM
+739 RLYGLQSVDQLQGVM

-766 SSIIIRSFEQAMSK
+766 SSVIIRSFEQAMAK

-793 EHIQTFTEISRDVLS
+793 EHIQTFTDISRDVLS
-808 RTGEIDAAAIA
+808 RTGETDAAAIA
-819 AIQGVVRESGF
+819 AIQGIVRERGF
-830 VGEQGDRIAKALS
+830 VGEQGDRISKALA

-866 EARTLAD
+866 EVNTLAD

-880 LSRAP
+880 LSRQP
-885 EVVKRLL
+885 EVIRRLL
-892 TNFQEQVGTGESGYN
+892 SNFQEQLGTGESGYN
-907 KMREILPNVFTGLSD
+907 KMREILPNIFTGLSD
-922 TDIKELMDESRNRIP
+922 TDIKELMDESRQMIP
-937 EEQRNGQWYDMNTL
+937 EEQRTGQWYDLNTL

-963 ETEPGSMQYEREA
+963 EAEPGTMQYEREA

-1015 EAVKPDIDTGQKIA
+1015 EAVKPDIGTGQEIA
-1029 NAVEEKVGRYDRNV
+1029 NAVEDKVGRYDRNV

-1050 NPGAWS
+1050 NPGVWS

-1085 NMAMTGASI
+1085 NMAMTGAAI
-1094 TQVVAAENQ
+1094 NNVVAAENQ

>member
-34 SQQLTEEQEK
+34 SQQLSEQQEK
-44 ALGKLR
+44 SLEKLR

-58 KSSLDKLINDI
+58 KSSLDKLIGDI
-69 RSTYIQAKQFQNV
+69 RSSYTGTK
-82 PDIPD
+82 
-87 EQVQDYRNTAE
+87 QVQVMPDVSDDVIQDSRQIAVDN
-98 RDIRQYVSD
+98 IRQLVSD
-107 MAGTFE
+107 MADSFE
-113 QELAR
+113 EELKRQTDAR
-118 QMDNRREMGG
+118 RQMGG
-128 ARPVTTDRDET
+128 AI
-139 KPPTDGK
+139 PPTPDRTEEK
-146 PKIIYDEDGNVQS
+146 PAPGQPKVIYDDDGNVQS
-159 LEWAVEPPTEGK
+159 LEWTVEPPVEQK
-171 PKRRKKRK
+171 PKRKRK
-179 TEIIDFDVDGMP
+179 PKTEAIEFDVDGQP
-191 VPPTPPTPPSAT
+191 VTPPPS
-203 GQEPLSGS
+203 
-211 PTPVPVQ
+211 TPVDTEGVSAGFPIPLPVQ
-218 EVNPVQVPDYAPL
+218 EVNPIQVPDYSDI
-231 LREIADNVKPQ
+231 LREIADNGKPRNNAR
-242 GGTRPVTDPVQDQID
+242 TSTDPVQEQID
-257 FERKLMP
+257 FERKLIP
-264 RRAAAGLGDN
+264 RRAAAGLTGDSKKIDSISRTVDDLKDDDITPISSQSQEVTN
-274 RRNNSVSDNN
+274 VSDTGGET
-284 DIEKLRDALSD
+284 IR
-295 IESKWEEKIQDYI
+295 
-308 YEHYPTQATVSA
+308 
-320 RSDSPEGKEERERMK
+320 G
-335 SDPVL
+335 
-340 VDMRKQAKAEID
+340 
-352 EADNKI
+352 
-358 FEAVRNERNVRSEV
+358 ERNVRTEV

-388 VDNSRTETNNSST
+388 VDNSHTETNNSST

-419 NETVRTVNRVNEDMS
+419 NETVRNVSRVNEDMKA
-434 SEPASSPEF
+434 EPVSSPEF
-443 HRESGNDIPTVTG
+443 NRTDDSNTSSTNS
-456 YDDSAIISS
+456 YDDSGIISS
-465 IERNGEIFT
+465 IEKNGEIIT
-474 AMGDRLTGMLQSLSE
+474 AVGDRMVGMLQSLSE
-489 VTSKIRPAVLQGN
+489 VTSKIRPVIQQGN

-509 GAIVMQSQRMDD
+509 GAIVSQSQRLDD

-536 MEDSGIGAGVSVS
+536 IGDTNVGAGVNVPD
-549 GDDAA
+549 GDT
-554 GTIGKSVFKGVLGGN
+554 GSIGKSVFKGVLGGN
-569 IASMAAQFLV
+569 IASMVAQFAI

-620 QNEGDMVRWIPFVGE
+620 QNEGDKVRWIPFVGE

-662 EQNVLAWSQTTRDS
+662 EQNVLAWSQTTQDS
-676 ITQSIRRGYNE
+676 ITQSIRRGYSE

-739 RLYGLQGVDQLQGAM
+739 RLYGLQSVDQLQGVM

-766 SSIIIRSFEQAMSK
+766 SSVIIRSFEQAMAK

-793 EHIQTFTEISRDVLS
+793 EHIQTFTDISRDVLS
-808 RTGEIDAAAIA
+808 RTGETDAAAIA
-819 AIQGVVRESGF
+819 AIQGIVRERGF
-830 VGEQGDRIAKALS
+830 VGEQGDRISKALA

-866 EARTLAD
+866 EVNTLAD

-880 LSRAP
+880 LSRQP
-885 EVVKRLL
+885 EVIRRLL
-892 TNFQEQVGTGESGYN
+892 SNFQEQLGTGESGYN
-907 KMREILPNVFTGLSD
+907 KMREILPNIFTGLSD
-922 TDIKELMDESRNRIP
+922 TDIKELMDESRQMIP
-937 EEQRNGQWYDMNTL
+937 EEQRTGQWYDLNTL

-963 ETEPGSMQYEREA
+963 EAEPGTMQYEREA

-1015 EAVKPDIDTGQKIA
+1015 EAVKPDIGTGQEIA
-1029 NAVEEKVGRYDRNV
+1029 NAVEDKVGRYDRNV

-1050 NPGAWS
+1050 NPGVWS

-1063 AVRAFFGLKSAI
+1063 TVRAFFGLKSAI

-1085 NMAMTGASI
+1085 NMAMTGAAI
-1094 TQVVAAENQ
+1094 NNVVAAENQ

>member
-34 SQQLTEEQEK
+34 SQQLSEQQEK
-44 ALGKLR
+44 ALEKLR

-58 KSSLDKLINDI
+58 KSSLDKLIGDI
-69 RSTYIQAKQFQNV
+69 RSSYTGAKRVQVMPDVSDDVIQDSRQIAVDN
-82 PDIPD
+82 
-87 EQVQDYRNTAE
+87 
-98 RDIRQYVSD
+98 IRQLVSD
-107 MAGTFE
+107 MADSFE
-113 QELAR
+113 EELKRQTDAR
-118 QMDNRREMGG
+118 RQMGG
-128 ARPVTTDRDET
+128 AI
-139 KPPTDGK
+139 PPTPDRTEEK
-146 PKIIYDEDGNVQS
+146 PAPGQPKVIYDDDGNVQS
-159 LEWAVEPPTEGK
+159 LEWTVEPPVEQK
-171 PKRRKKRK
+171 PKRKRK
-179 TEIIDFDVDGMP
+179 PKTEAIEFDVDGQP
-191 VPPTPPTPPSAT
+191 VTPPPS
-203 GQEPLSGS
+203 
-211 PTPVPVQ
+211 TPVDTEGVSAGFPIPLPVQ
-218 EVNPVQVPDYAPL
+218 EVNPIQVPDYSDI
-231 LREIADNVKPQ
+231 LREIADNGKPRNNAR
-242 GGTRPVTDPVQDQID
+242 TSTDPVQEQID

-264 RRAAAGLGDN
+264 RRAAAGLTGDSKKIDSISRTVDDLKDDDITPISSQSQEVTN
-274 RRNNSVSDNN
+274 VSDTGGET
-284 DIEKLRDALSD
+284 IR
-295 IESKWEEKIQDYI
+295 
-308 YEHYPTQATVSA
+308 
-320 RSDSPEGKEERERMK
+320 G
-335 SDPVL
+335 
-340 VDMRKQAKAEID
+340 
-352 EADNKI
+352 
-358 FEAVRNERNVRSEV
+358 ERNVRTEV

-388 VDNSRTETNNSST
+388 VDNSHTETNNSST

-419 NETVRTVNRVNEDMS
+419 NETVRNVSRVNEDMKA
-434 SEPASSPEF
+434 EPVSSPEF
-443 HRESGNDIPTVTG
+443 NRTDDSNTSSINS
-456 YDDSAIISS
+456 YDDSGIISS
-465 IERNGEIFT
+465 IEKNGEIIT
-474 AMGDRLTGMLQSLSE
+474 AVGDRMVGMLQSLSE
-489 VTSKIRPAVLQGN
+489 VTSKIRPVIQQGN

-509 GAIVMQSQRMDD
+509 GAIVSQSQRLDD

-536 MEDSGIGAGVSVS
+536 IGDTNVGAGVNVPD
-549 GDDAA
+549 GDT
-554 GTIGKSVFKGVLGGN
+554 GSIGKSVFKGVLGGN
-569 IASMAAQFLV
+569 IASMVAQFAI

-620 QNEGDMVRWIPFVGE
+620 QNEGDKVRWIPFVGE

-662 EQNVLAWSQTTRDS
+662 EQNVLAWSQTTQDS
-676 ITQSIRRGYNE
+676 ITQSIRRGYSE

-721 TGDIQYGQREAE
+721 TGDIQYGQREVE

-739 RLYGLQGVDQLQGAM
+739 RLYGLQSVDQLQGVM

-766 SSIIIRSFEQAMSK
+766 SSVIIRSFEQAMAK

-793 EHIQTFTEISRDVLS
+793 EHIQTFTDISRDVLF
-808 RTGEIDAAAIA
+808 RTGETDAAAIA
-819 AIQGVVRESGF
+819 AIQGIVRERGF
-830 VGEQGDRIAKALS
+830 VGEQGDRISKALA

-866 EARTLAD
+866 EVNTLAD

-880 LSRAP
+880 LSRQP
-885 EVVKRLL
+885 EVIRRLL
-892 TNFQEQVGTGESGYN
+892 SNFQEQLGTGESGYN
-907 KMREILPNVFTGLSD
+907 KMREILPNIFTGLSD
-922 TDIKELMDESRNRIP
+922 TDIKELMDESRQMIP
-937 EEQRNGQWYDMNTL
+937 EEQRTGQWYDLNTL

-963 ETEPGSMQYEREA
+963 EAEPGTMQYEREA

-1015 EAVKPDIDTGQKIA
+1015 EAVKPDIGTGQEIA
-1029 NAVEEKVGRYDRNV
+1029 NAVEDKVGRYDRNV

-1050 NPGAWS
+1050 NPGVWS

-1085 NMAMTGASI
+1085 NMAMTGAAI
-1094 TQVVAAENQ
+1094 NNVVAAENQ

>member
-34 SQQLTEEQEK
+34 SQQLSEEQEK
-44 ALGKLR
+44 SLEKLR

-58 KSSLDKLINDI
+58 KSSLDKLIGDI
-69 RSTYIQAKQFQNV
+69 RSSYTGAKHVQVMPDVSDDVIQDSRQIAVDN
-82 PDIPD
+82 
-87 EQVQDYRNTAE
+87 
-98 RDIRQYVSD
+98 IRQLVSD
-107 MAGTFE
+107 MADSFE
-113 QELAR
+113 EELKRQTDAR
-118 QMDNRREMGG
+118 RQMGG
-128 ARPVTTDRDET
+128 AISPTPDRTEE
-139 KPPTDGK
+139 KPAPGQ
-146 PKIIYDEDGNVQS
+146 PKVVYDDDGNVQS
-159 LEWAVEPPTEGK
+159 LEWAIEQKPRRKRK
-171 PKRRKKRK
+171 PK
-179 TEIIDFDVDGMP
+179 TEAIEFDVDGQP
-191 VPPTPPTPPSAT
+191 VTPPPS
-203 GQEPLSGS
+203 
-211 PTPVPVQ
+211 TPVDTEGVSAGFPIPLPVQ
-218 EVNPVQVPDYAPL
+218 EVNPIQVPDYSDI
-231 LREIADNVKPQ
+231 LREIADNGKPRDNAR
-242 GGTRPVTDPVQDQID
+242 TSTDPVQEQID
-257 FERKLMP
+257 FERKLMS
-264 RRAAAGLGDN
+264 RRAAAGLTGDSKKIDSISRTVDDLKDDDITPISSQSQEVTN
-274 RRNNSVSDNN
+274 VSD
-284 DIEKLRDALSD
+284 
-295 IESKWEEKIQDYI
+295 
-308 YEHYPTQATVSA
+308 T
-320 RSDSPEGKEERERMK
+320 G
-335 SDPVL
+335 
-340 VDMRKQAKAEID
+340 D
-352 EADNKI
+352 ETI
-358 FEAVRNERNVRSEV
+358 RNERNVRTEV

-388 VDNSRTETNNSST
+388 VDNSHTETNNSST

-419 NETVRTVNRVNEDMS
+419 NETVRNVSRVNEDMKA
-434 SEPASSPEF
+434 EPVSSPEF
-443 HRESGNDIPTVTG
+443 NRTDDSNTSSIIS
-456 YDDSAIISS
+456 YDDSGIISS
-465 IERNGEIFT
+465 IEKNGEIIT
-474 AMGDRLTGMLQSLSE
+474 AVGDRMVGMLQSLSE
-489 VTSKIRPAVLQGN
+489 VTSKIRPVIQQGN

-509 GAIVMQSQRMDD
+509 GAIVSQSQRLDD

-536 MEDSGIGAGVSVS
+536 MGDTNVGAGVNVPD
-549 GDDAA
+549 GDT
-554 GTIGKSVFKGVLGGN
+554 GSIGKSVFKGVLGGN
-569 IASMAAQFLV
+569 IASMVAQFAI

-620 QNEGDMVRWIPFVGE
+620 QNEGDKVRWIPFIGE

-662 EQNVLAWSQTTRDS
+662 EQNVLAWSQTTQDS
-676 ITQSIRRGYNE
+676 ITQSIRRGYSE

-721 TGDIQYGQREAE
+721 TGDVEYGQREAE

-739 RLYGLQGVDQLQGAM
+739 RLYGLQGVDQLQGVM

-766 SSIIIRSFEQAMSK
+766 SSVIIRSFEQAMTK

-793 EHIQTFTEISRDVLS
+793 EHIQTFTDISRDVLS
-808 RTGEIDAAAIA
+808 RTGETDAAAIA
-819 AIQGVVRESGF
+819 AIQGIVRERGF
-830 VGEQGDRIAKALS
+830 VGEQGDRISKALA

-866 EARTLAD
+866 EVNTLAD

-880 LSRAP
+880 LSRQP
-885 EVVKRLL
+885 EVIRRLL
-892 TNFQEQVGTGESGYN
+892 SNFQEQLGTGESGYN
-907 KMREILPNVFTGLSD
+907 KMREILPNIFTGLSD
-922 TDIKELMDESRNRIP
+922 TDIKELMDESRQMIP
-937 EEQRNGQWYDMNTL
+937 EEQRTGQWYDLNTL

-963 ETEPGSMQYEREA
+963 EAEPGTMQYEREA

-1015 EAVKPDIDTGQKIA
+1015 EAVKPDIGTGQEIA
-1029 NAVEEKVGRYDRNV
+1029 NAVEDKVGRYDRNV

-1050 NPGAWS
+1050 NPGVWS

-1085 NMAMTGASI
+1085 NMAMTGAAI
-1094 TQVVAAENQ
+1094 NNVVAAENQ

>member
-34 SQQLTEEQEK
+34 SQQLSEQQEK
-44 ALGKLR
+44 ALEKLR

-58 KSSLDKLINDI
+58 KSSLDKLIGDI
-69 RSTYIQAKQFQNV
+69 RSSYTGAKRVQVMPDVSDDVIQDSRQIAVDN
-82 PDIPD
+82 
-87 EQVQDYRNTAE
+87 
-98 RDIRQYVSD
+98 IRQLVSD
-107 MAGTFE
+107 MADSFE
-113 QELAR
+113 EELKR
-118 QMDNRREMGG
+118 QMDARRQMGG
-128 ARPVTTDRDET
+128 AI
-139 KPPTDGK
+139 PPTPDRTEEK
-146 PKIIYDEDGNVQS
+146 PAPGQPKVIYDDDGNVQS
-159 LEWAVEPPTEGK
+159 LEWTVEPPVEQK
-171 PKRRKKRK
+171 PKRKRK
-179 TEIIDFDVDGMP
+179 PKTEAIEFDVDGQP
-191 VPPTPPTPPSAT
+191 VTPPPS
-203 GQEPLSGS
+203 
-211 PTPVPVQ
+211 TPVDTEGVSAGFPIPLPVQ
-218 EVNPVQVPDYAPL
+218 EVNPIQVPDYSDI
-231 LREIADNVKPQ
+231 LREIADNGKPRNNAR
-242 GGTRPVTDPVQDQID
+242 TSTDPVQEQID

-264 RRAAAGLGDN
+264 RRAAAGLTGDSKKIDSISRTVDDLKDDDITPISSQSQEVTN
-274 RRNNSVSDNN
+274 VSDTGGET
-284 DIEKLRDALSD
+284 IR
-295 IESKWEEKIQDYI
+295 
-308 YEHYPTQATVSA
+308 
-320 RSDSPEGKEERERMK
+320 G
-335 SDPVL
+335 
-340 VDMRKQAKAEID
+340 
-352 EADNKI
+352 
-358 FEAVRNERNVRSEV
+358 ERNVRTEV

-388 VDNSRTETNNSST
+388 VDNSHTETNNSST

-419 NETVRTVNRVNEDMS
+419 NETVRNVSRVNEDMKA
-434 SEPASSPEF
+434 EPVSSPEF
-443 HRESGNDIPTVTG
+443 NRTDDSNTSSINS
-456 YDDSAIISS
+456 YDDSGIISS
-465 IERNGEIFT
+465 IEKNGEIIT
-474 AMGDRLTGMLQSLSE
+474 AVGDRMVGMLQSLSE
-489 VTSKIRPAVLQGN
+489 VTSKIRPVIQQGN

-509 GAIVMQSQRMDD
+509 GAIVSQSQRLDD

-536 MEDSGIGAGVSVS
+536 IGDTNVGVGGNVPD
-549 GDDAA
+549 GDT
-554 GTIGKSVFKGVLGGN
+554 GSIGKSVFKGVLGGN
-569 IASMAAQFLV
+569 IASMVAQFAI

-620 QNEGDMVRWIPFVGE
+620 QNEGDKVRWIPFVGE

-662 EQNVLAWSQTTRDS
+662 EQNVLAWSQTTQDS
-676 ITQSIRRGYNE
+676 ITQSIRRGYSE

-739 RLYGLQGVDQLQGAM
+739 RLYGLQSVDQLQGVM

-766 SSIIIRSFEQAMSK
+766 SSVIIRSFEQAMAK

-793 EHIQTFTEISRDVLS
+793 EHIQTFTDISRDVLS
-808 RTGEIDAAAIA
+808 RTGETDAAAIA
-819 AIQGVVRESGF
+819 AIQGIVRERGF
-830 VGEQGDRIAKALS
+830 VGEQGDRISKALA

-866 EARTLAD
+866 EVNTLAD

-880 LSRAP
+880 LSRQP
-885 EVVKRLL
+885 EVIRRLL
-892 TNFQEQVGTGESGYN
+892 SNFQEQLGTGESGYN
-907 KMREILPNVFTGLSD
+907 KMREILPNIFTGLSD
-922 TDIKELMDESRNRIP
+922 TDIKELMDESRQMIP
-937 EEQRNGQWYDMNTL
+937 EEQRTGQWYDLNTL

-963 ETEPGSMQYEREA
+963 EAEPGTMQYEREA

-1015 EAVKPDIDTGQKIA
+1015 EAVKPDIGTGQEIA
-1029 NAVEEKVGRYDRNV
+1029 NAVEDKVGRYDRNV

-1050 NPGAWS
+1050 NPGVWS

-1085 NMAMTGASI
+1085 NMAMTGAAI
-1094 TQVVAAENQ
+1094 NNVVAAENQ

>member
-34 SQQLTEEQEK
+34 SQQLSEQQEK
-44 ALGKLR
+44 ALEKLR

-58 KSSLDKLINDI
+58 KSSLDKLIGDI
-69 RSTYIQAKQFQNV
+69 RSSYTGAKRVQVMPDVSDDVIQDSRQIAVDN
-82 PDIPD
+82 
-87 EQVQDYRNTAE
+87 
-98 RDIRQYVSD
+98 IRQLVSD
-107 MAGTFE
+107 MADSFE
-113 QELAR
+113 EELKRQTDAR
-118 QMDNRREMGG
+118 RQMGG
-128 ARPVTTDRDET
+128 AI
-139 KPPTDGK
+139 PPTPDRTEEK
-146 PKIIYDEDGNVQS
+146 PAPGQPKVIYDDDGNVQS
-159 LEWAVEPPTEGK
+159 LEWTVEPPVEQK
-171 PKRRKKRK
+171 PKRKRK
-179 TEIIDFDVDGMP
+179 PKTEAIEFDVDGQP
-191 VPPTPPTPPSAT
+191 VTPPPS
-203 GQEPLSGS
+203 
-211 PTPVPVQ
+211 TPVDTEGVSAGFPIPLPVQ
-218 EVNPVQVPDYAPL
+218 EVNPIQVPDYSDI
-231 LREIADNVKPQ
+231 LREIADNGKPRNNAR
-242 GGTRPVTDPVQDQID
+242 TSTDPVQEQID

-264 RRAAAGLGDN
+264 RRAAAGLTGDSKKIDSISRTVDDLKDDDITPISSQSQEVTN
-274 RRNNSVSDNN
+274 VSDTGGET
-284 DIEKLRDALSD
+284 IR
-295 IESKWEEKIQDYI
+295 
-308 YEHYPTQATVSA
+308 
-320 RSDSPEGKEERERMK
+320 G
-335 SDPVL
+335 
-340 VDMRKQAKAEID
+340 
-352 EADNKI
+352 
-358 FEAVRNERNVRSEV
+358 ERNVRTEV

-388 VDNSRTETNNSST
+388 VDNSHTETNNSST

-419 NETVRTVNRVNEDMS
+419 NETVRNVSRVNEDMKA
-434 SEPASSPEF
+434 EPVSSPEF
-443 HRESGNDIPTVTG
+443 NRTDDSNTSSINS
-456 YDDSAIISS
+456 YDDSGIISS
-465 IERNGEIFT
+465 IEKNGEIIT
-474 AMGDRLTGMLQSLSE
+474 AVGDRMVGMLQSLSE
-489 VTSKIRPAVLQGN
+489 VTSKIRPVIQQGN

-509 GAIVMQSQRMDD
+509 GAIVSQSQRLDD

-536 MEDSGIGAGVSVS
+536 IGDTNVGAGVNVPD
-549 GDDAA
+549 GDT
-554 GTIGKSVFKGVLGGN
+554 GSIGKSVFKGVLGGN
-569 IASMAAQFLV
+569 IASMVAQFAI

-620 QNEGDMVRWIPFVGE
+620 QNEGDKVRWIPFVGE

-662 EQNVLAWSQTTRDS
+662 EQNVLAWSQTTQDS
-676 ITQSIRRGYNE
+676 ITQSIRRGYSE

-739 RLYGLQGVDQLQGAM
+739 RLYGLQSVDQLQGVM

-766 SSIIIRSFEQAMSK
+766 SSVIIRSFEQAMAK

-793 EHIQTFTEISRDVLS
+793 EHIQTFTDISRDVLS
-808 RTGEIDAAAIA
+808 RTGETDAAAIA
-819 AIQGVVRESGF
+819 AIQGIVRERGF
-830 VGEQGDRIAKALS
+830 VGEQGDRISKALA

-858 RAIVETHP
+858 RAIVEAHP
-866 EARTLAD
+866 EVNTLAD

-880 LSRAP
+880 LSRQP
-885 EVVKRLL
+885 EVIRRLL
-892 TNFQEQVGTGESGYN
+892 SNFQEQLGTGESGYN
-907 KMREILPNVFTGLSD
+907 KMREILPNIFTGLSD
-922 TDIKELMDESRNRIP
+922 TDIKELMDESRQMIP
-937 EEQRNGQWYDMNTL
+937 EEQRTGQWYDLNTL

-963 ETEPGSMQYEREA
+963 EAEPGTMQYEREA

-1015 EAVKPDIDTGQKIA
+1015 EAVKPDIGTGQEIA
-1029 NAVEEKVGRYDRNV
+1029 NAVEDKVGRYDRNV

-1050 NPGAWS
+1050 NPGVWS

-1085 NMAMTGASI
+1085 NMAMTGAAI
-1094 TQVVAAENQ
+1094 NNVVAAENQ

>member
-34 SQQLTEEQEK
+34 SQQLSEQQEK
-44 ALGKLR
+44 ALEKLR

-58 KSSLDKLINDI
+58 KSSLDKLIGDI
-69 RSTYIQAKQFQNV
+69 RSSYTGAKRVQVMPDVSDDVIQDSRQIAVDN
-82 PDIPD
+82 
-87 EQVQDYRNTAE
+87 
-98 RDIRQYVSD
+98 IRQLVSD
-107 MAGTFE
+107 MADSFE
-113 QELAR
+113 EELKRQTDAR
-118 QMDNRREMGG
+118 RQMGG
-128 ARPVTTDRDET
+128 AI
-139 KPPTDGK
+139 PPTPDRTEEK
-146 PKIIYDEDGNVQS
+146 PAPGQPKVIYDDDGNVQS
-159 LEWAVEPPTEGK
+159 LEWTIEPPVEQK
-171 PKRRKKRK
+171 PKRKRK
-179 TEIIDFDVDGMP
+179 PKTEAIEFDVDGQP
-191 VPPTPPTPPSAT
+191 VTPPPS
-203 GQEPLSGS
+203 
-211 PTPVPVQ
+211 TPVDTEGVSAGFPIPLPVQ
-218 EVNPVQVPDYAPL
+218 EVNPIQVPDYSDI
-231 LREIADNVKPQ
+231 LREIADNGKPRNNAR
-242 GGTRPVTDPVQDQID
+242 TSTDPVQEQID

-264 RRAAAGLGDN
+264 RRAAAGLTGDSKKIDSISRTVDDLKDDDITPISSQSQEVTN
-274 RRNNSVSDNN
+274 VSDTGGET
-284 DIEKLRDALSD
+284 IR
-295 IESKWEEKIQDYI
+295 
-308 YEHYPTQATVSA
+308 
-320 RSDSPEGKEERERMK
+320 G
-335 SDPVL
+335 
-340 VDMRKQAKAEID
+340 
-352 EADNKI
+352 
-358 FEAVRNERNVRSEV
+358 ERNVRTEV

-388 VDNSRTETNNSST
+388 VDNSHTETNNSST

-419 NETVRTVNRVNEDMS
+419 NETVRNVSRVNEDMKA
-434 SEPASSPEF
+434 EPVSSPEF
-443 HRESGNDIPTVTG
+443 NRTDDSNTSSINS
-456 YDDSAIISS
+456 YDDSGIISS
-465 IERNGEIFT
+465 IEKNGEIIT
-474 AMGDRLTGMLQSLSE
+474 AVGDRMVGMLQSLSE
-489 VTSKIRPAVLQGN
+489 VTSKIRPVIQQGN

-509 GAIVMQSQRMDD
+509 GAIVSQSQRLDD

-536 MEDSGIGAGVSVS
+536 IGDTNVGAGVNVPD
-549 GDDAA
+549 GDT
-554 GTIGKSVFKGVLGGN
+554 GSIGKSVFKGVLGGN
-569 IASMAAQFLV
+569 IASMVAQFAI

-620 QNEGDMVRWIPFVGE
+620 QNEGDKVRWIPFVGE

-662 EQNVLAWSQTTRDS
+662 EQNVLAWSQTTQDS
-676 ITQSIRRGYNE
+676 ITQSIRRGYSE

-739 RLYGLQGVDQLQGAM
+739 RLYGLQSVDQLQGVM

-766 SSIIIRSFEQAMSK
+766 SSVIIRSFEQAMAK

-793 EHIQTFTEISRDVLS
+793 EHIQTFTDISRDVLS
-808 RTGEIDAAAIA
+808 RTGETDAAAIA
-819 AIQGVVRESGF
+819 AIQGIVRERGF
-830 VGEQGDRIAKALS
+830 VGEQGDRISKALA

-866 EARTLAD
+866 EVNTLAD

-880 LSRAP
+880 LSRQP
-885 EVVKRLL
+885 EVIRRLL
-892 TNFQEQVGTGESGYN
+892 SNFQEQLGTGESGYN
-907 KMREILPNVFTGLSD
+907 KMREILPNIFTGLSD
-922 TDIKELMDESRNRIP
+922 TDIKELMDESRQMIP
-937 EEQRNGQWYDMNTL
+937 EEQRTGQWYDLNAL

-963 ETEPGSMQYEREA
+963 EAEPGTMQYEREA

-1015 EAVKPDIDTGQKIA
+1015 EAVKPDIGTGQEIA
-1029 NAVEEKVGRYDRNV
+1029 NAVEDKVGRYDRNV

-1050 NPGAWS
+1050 NPGVWS

-1085 NMAMTGASI
+1085 NMAMTGAAI
-1094 TQVVAAENQ
+1094 NNVVAAENQ

>member
-34 SQQLTEEQEK
+34 SQQLSEEQEK
-44 ALGKLR
+44 SLEKLR

-58 KSSLDKLINDI
+58 KSSLDKLIGDI
-69 RSTYIQAKQFQNV
+69 RSSYTGTK
-82 PDIPD
+82 
-87 EQVQDYRNTAE
+87 QVQVMPDVSDDVIQDSRQIAVDN
-98 RDIRQYVSD
+98 IRQLVSD
-107 MAGTFE
+107 MADSFE
-113 QELAR
+113 EELKRQTDAR
-118 QMDNRREMGG
+118 RQMGG
-128 ARPVTTDRDET
+128 AI
-139 KPPTDGK
+139 PPTPDRTEEK
-146 PKIIYDEDGNVQS
+146 PAPGQPKVIYDDDGNVQS
-159 LEWAVEPPTEGK
+159 LEWTVEPPVEQK
-171 PKRRKKRK
+171 PKRKRK
-179 TEIIDFDVDGMP
+179 PKTEVIEFDVDGQP
-191 VPPTPPTPPSAT
+191 VTPPPSTPVDTEGVSAGFPTP
-203 GQEPLSGS
+203 L
-211 PTPVPVQ
+211 PVQ
-218 EVNPVQVPDYAPL
+218 EVNPIQVPDYSDI
-231 LREIADNVKPQ
+231 LREIADNGKP
-242 GGTRPVTDPVQDQID
+242 RNNARISTDPVQEQID

-264 RRAAAGLGDN
+264 RRAAAGLTGDSKKIDSISRTVDDLKDDDITPISSQSQEVTN
-274 RRNNSVSDNN
+274 VSDTGGET
-284 DIEKLRDALSD
+284 IR
-295 IESKWEEKIQDYI
+295 
-308 YEHYPTQATVSA
+308 
-320 RSDSPEGKEERERMK
+320 G
-335 SDPVL
+335 
-340 VDMRKQAKAEID
+340 
-352 EADNKI
+352 
-358 FEAVRNERNVRSEV
+358 ERNVRTEV

-388 VDNSRTETNNSST
+388 VDNSHTETNNSST

-419 NETVRTVNRVNEDMS
+419 NETVRNVSRVNEDMKA
-434 SEPASSPEF
+434 EPVSSPEF
-443 HRESGNDIPTVTG
+443 NRTDDSNTSSINS
-456 YDDSAIISS
+456 YDDSGIISS
-465 IERNGEIFT
+465 IEKNGEIIT
-474 AMGDRLTGMLQSLSE
+474 AVGDRMVGMLQSLSE
-489 VTSKIRPAVLQGN
+489 VTSKIRPVIQQGN

-509 GAIVMQSQRMDD
+509 GAIVSQSQRLDD

-536 MEDSGIGAGVSVS
+536 IGDTNVGAGVNVPD
-549 GDDAA
+549 GDT
-554 GTIGKSVFKGVLGGN
+554 GSIGKSVFKGVLGGN
-569 IASMAAQFLV
+569 IASMVAQFAI

-620 QNEGDMVRWIPFVGE
+620 QNEGDKVRWIPFVGE

-662 EQNVLAWSQTTRDS
+662 EQNVLAWSQTTQDS
-676 ITQSIRRGYNE
+676 ITQSIRRGYSE

-739 RLYGLQGVDQLQGAM
+739 RLYGLQSVDQLQGVM

-766 SSIIIRSFEQAMSK
+766 SSVIIRSFEQAMAK

-793 EHIQTFTEISRDVLS
+793 EHIQTFTDISRDVLS
-808 RTGEIDAAAIA
+808 RTGETDAAAIA
-819 AIQGVVRESGF
+819 AIQGIVRERGF
-830 VGEQGDRIAKALS
+830 VGEQGDRISKALA

-866 EARTLAD
+866 EVNTLAD

-880 LSRAP
+880 LSRQP
-885 EVVKRLL
+885 EVIRRLL
-892 TNFQEQVGTGESGYN
+892 SNFQEQLGTGESGYN
-907 KMREILPNVFTGLSD
+907 KMREILPNIFTGLSD
-922 TDIKELMDESRNRIP
+922 TDIKELMDESRQMIP
-937 EEQRNGQWYDMNTL
+937 EEQRTGQWYDLNTL

-963 ETEPGSMQYEREA
+963 EAEPGTMQYEREA

-1015 EAVKPDIDTGQKIA
+1015 EAVKPDIGTGQEIA
-1029 NAVEEKVGRYDRNV
+1029 NAVEDKVGRYDRNV

-1050 NPGAWS
+1050 NPGVWS
-1056 LSQEQMD
+1056 LSQDQMD

-1085 NMAMTGASI
+1085 NMAMTGAAI
-1094 TQVVAAENQ
+1094 NNVVAAENQ

>member
-34 SQQLTEEQEK
+34 SQQLSEEQEK
-44 ALGKLR
+44 SLEKLR

-58 KSSLDKLINDI
+58 KSSLDKLIGDI
-69 RSTYIQAKQFQNV
+69 RSSYTGTK
-82 PDIPD
+82 
-87 EQVQDYRNTAE
+87 QVQVMPDVSDDVIQDSRQIAVDN
-98 RDIRQYVSD
+98 IRQLVSD
-107 MAGTFE
+107 MADSFE
-113 QELAR
+113 EELKRQTDAR
-118 QMDNRREMGG
+118 RQMGG
-128 ARPVTTDRDET
+128 AISPTSDRTEE
-139 KPPTDGK
+139 KPAPGQ
-146 PKIIYDEDGNVQS
+146 PKVVYDDDGNVQS
-159 LEWAVEPPTEGK
+159 LEWAVEPPVEQKPRRKRK
-171 PKRRKKRK
+171 PK
-179 TEIIDFDVDGMP
+179 TEAIEFDVDGQP
-191 VPPTPPTPPSAT
+191 VTPPPSIPVDTEGVSAGFPTP
-203 GQEPLSGS
+203 L
-211 PTPVPVQ
+211 PVQ
-218 EVNPVQVPDYAPL
+218 EVNPIQVPDYSDI
-231 LREIADNVKPQ
+231 LREIADNGKPRDNAR
-242 GGTRPVTDPVQDQID
+242 TSTDPVQEQID
-257 FERKLMP
+257 FERKLMS
-264 RRAAAGLGDN
+264 RRAAAGLTGDSKKIDSISRTVDDLKDDDITPISSQSQEVTN
-274 RRNNSVSDNN
+274 VSDTGGET
-284 DIEKLRDALSD
+284 I
-295 IESKWEEKIQDYI
+295 
-308 YEHYPTQATVSA
+308 
-320 RSDSPEGKEERERMK
+320 
-335 SDPVL
+335 
-340 VDMRKQAKAEID
+340 
-352 EADNKI
+352 
-358 FEAVRNERNVRSEV
+358 RNERNVRTEV

-388 VDNSRTETNNSST
+388 IDNSHTETNNSST

-419 NETVRTVNRVNEDMS
+419 NETVRNVSRVNEDMKA
-434 SEPASSPEF
+434 EPVSSPEF
-443 HRESGNDIPTVTG
+443 NRTDDSNTSSIIS
-456 YDDSAIISS
+456 YDDSGIISS
-465 IERNGEIFT
+465 IEKNGEIIT
-474 AMGDRLTGMLQSLSE
+474 AVGDRMVGMLQSLSE
-489 VTSKIRPAVLQGN
+489 VTSKIRPVIQQGN

-509 GAIVMQSQRMDD
+509 GAIVSQSQRLDD

-536 MEDSGIGAGVSVS
+536 MGDTNVGAGVNVPDGDTGSV
-549 GDDAA
+549 
-554 GTIGKSVFKGVLGGN
+554 GKSVFKGVLGGN
-569 IASMAAQFLV
+569 IASMVAQFAI

-620 QNEGDMVRWIPFVGE
+620 QNEGDKVRWIPFVGE

-662 EQNVLAWSQTTRDS
+662 EQNVLAWSQTTQDS
-676 ITQSIRRGYNE
+676 ITQSIRRGYSE

-739 RLYGLQGVDQLQGAM
+739 RLYGLQSVDQLQGVM

-766 SSIIIRSFEQAMSK
+766 SSVIIRSFEQAMAK

-793 EHIQTFTEISRDVLS
+793 EHIQTFTDISRDVLS
-808 RTGEIDAAAIA
+808 RTGETDAAAIA
-819 AIQGVVRESGF
+819 AIQGIVRERGF
-830 VGEQGDRIAKALS
+830 VGEQGDRISKALA

-866 EARTLAD
+866 EVNTLAD

-880 LSRAP
+880 LSRQP
-885 EVVKRLL
+885 EVIRRLL
-892 TNFQEQVGTGESGYN
+892 SNFQEQLGTGESGYN
-907 KMREILPNVFTGLSD
+907 KMREILPNIFTGLSD
-922 TDIKELMDESRNRIP
+922 TDIKELMDESRQMIP
-937 EEQRNGQWYDMNTL
+937 EEQRTGQWYDLNTL

-963 ETEPGSMQYEREA
+963 EAEPGTMQYEREA

-1015 EAVKPDIDTGQKIA
+1015 EAVKPDIGTGQEIA
-1029 NAVEEKVGRYDRNV
+1029 NAVEDKVGRYDRNV

-1050 NPGAWS
+1050 NPGVWS

-1085 NMAMTGASI
+1085 NMAMTGAAI
-1094 TQVVAAENQ
+1094 NNVVAAENQ

>member
-34 SQQLTEEQEK
+34 SQQLSEEQEK
-44 ALGKLR
+44 SLEKLR

-58 KSSLDKLINDI
+58 KSSLDKLIGDI
-69 RSTYIQAKQFQNV
+69 RSSYTGAKHVQVMPDVSDDVIQDSRQIAVDN
-82 PDIPD
+82 
-87 EQVQDYRNTAE
+87 
-98 RDIRQYVSD
+98 IRQLVSD
-107 MAGTFE
+107 MADSFE
-113 QELAR
+113 EELKRQTDAR
-118 QMDNRREMGG
+118 RQMGG
-128 ARPVTTDRDET
+128 AISPTPDRTEE
-139 KPPTDGK
+139 KPAPGQ
-146 PKIIYDEDGNVQS
+146 PKVVYDDDGNVQS
-159 LEWAVEPPTEGK
+159 LEWAVEQKPRRKRK
-171 PKRRKKRK
+171 PK
-179 TEIIDFDVDGMP
+179 TEAIEFDVDGQP
-191 VPPTPPTPPSAT
+191 VTPPPSIPVDTEGVSAGFPTP
-203 GQEPLSGS
+203 L
-211 PTPVPVQ
+211 PVQ
-218 EVNPVQVPDYAPL
+218 EVNPIQVPDYSDI
-231 LREIADNVKPQ
+231 LREIADNGKPRDNAR
-242 GGTRPVTDPVQDQID
+242 TSTDPVQEQID
-257 FERKLMP
+257 FERKLMS
-264 RRAAAGLGDN
+264 RRAAAGLTGDSKKIDSISRTVDDLKDDDITPISSQSQEVTN
-274 RRNNSVSDNN
+274 VSDTGGET
-284 DIEKLRDALSD
+284 I
-295 IESKWEEKIQDYI
+295 
-308 YEHYPTQATVSA
+308 
-320 RSDSPEGKEERERMK
+320 
-335 SDPVL
+335 
-340 VDMRKQAKAEID
+340 
-352 EADNKI
+352 
-358 FEAVRNERNVRSEV
+358 RNERNVRTEV

-388 VDNSRTETNNSST
+388 VDNSHTETNNSST

-419 NETVRTVNRVNEDMS
+419 NETVRNVSRVNEDMKA
-434 SEPASSPEF
+434 EPVSSPEF
-443 HRESGNDIPTVTG
+443 NRTDDSNTSSIIS
-456 YDDSAIISS
+456 YDDSGIISS
-465 IERNGEIFT
+465 IEKNGEIIT
-474 AMGDRLTGMLQSLSE
+474 AVGDRMVGMLQSLSE
-489 VTSKIRPAVLQGN
+489 VTSKIRPVIQQGN

-509 GAIVMQSQRMDD
+509 GAIVSQSQRLDD

-536 MEDSGIGAGVSVS
+536 MGDTNVGAGVNVPD
-549 GDDAA
+549 GDT
-554 GTIGKSVFKGVLGGN
+554 GSIGKSVFKGVLGGN
-569 IASMAAQFLV
+569 IASMVAQFAI

-620 QNEGDMVRWIPFVGE
+620 QNEGDKVRWIPFVGE

-662 EQNVLAWSQTTRDS
+662 EQNVLAWSQTTQDS
-676 ITQSIRRGYNE
+676 ITQSIRRGYSE

-721 TGDIQYGQREAE
+721 TGDVEYGQREAE

-739 RLYGLQGVDQLQGAM
+739 RLYGLQGVDQLQGVM

-766 SSIIIRSFEQAMSK
+766 SSVIIRSFEQAMAK

-793 EHIQTFTEISRDVLS
+793 EHIQTFTDISRDVLS
-808 RTGEIDAAAIA
+808 RTGETDAAAIA
-819 AIQGVVRESGF
+819 AIQGIVRERGF
-830 VGEQGDRIAKALS
+830 VGEQGDRISKALA

-866 EARTLAD
+866 EVNTLAD

-880 LSRAP
+880 LSRQP
-885 EVVKRLL
+885 EVIRRLL
-892 TNFQEQVGTGESGYN
+892 SNFQEQLGTGESGYN
-907 KMREILPNVFTGLSD
+907 KMREILPNIFTGLSD
-922 TDIKELMDESRNRIP
+922 TDIKELMDESRQMIP
-937 EEQRNGQWYDMNTL
+937 EEQRTGQWYDLNTL

-963 ETEPGSMQYEREA
+963 EAEPGTMQYEREA

-1015 EAVKPDIDTGQKIA
+1015 EAVKPDIGTGQEIA
-1029 NAVEEKVGRYDRNV
+1029 NAVEDEVGRYDRNV

-1050 NPGAWS
+1050 NPGVWS

-1085 NMAMTGASI
+1085 NMAMTGAAI
-1094 TQVVAAENQ
+1094 NNVVAAENQ

>member
-34 SQQLTEEQEK
+34 SQQLSEQQEK
-44 ALGKLR
+44 ALEKLR

-58 KSSLDKLINDI
+58 KSSLDKLIGDI
-69 RSTYIQAKQFQNV
+69 RSSYTGAKRVQVMPDVSDDVIQDSRQIAVDN
-82 PDIPD
+82 
-87 EQVQDYRNTAE
+87 
-98 RDIRQYVSD
+98 IRQLVSD
-107 MAGTFE
+107 MADSFE
-113 QELAR
+113 EELKRQTDAR
-118 QMDNRREMGG
+118 RQMGG
-128 ARPVTTDRDET
+128 AI
-139 KPPTDGK
+139 PPTPDRTEEK
-146 PKIIYDEDGNVQS
+146 PAPGQPKVIYDDDGNVQS
-159 LEWAVEPPTEGK
+159 LEWTVEPPVEQK
-171 PKRRKKRK
+171 PKRKRK
-179 TEIIDFDVDGMP
+179 PKTEAIEFDVDGQP
-191 VPPTPPTPPSAT
+191 VTPPPS
-203 GQEPLSGS
+203 
-211 PTPVPVQ
+211 TPVDTEGVSAGFPIPLPVQ
-218 EVNPVQVPDYAPL
+218 EVNPIQVPDYSDI
-231 LREIADNVKPQ
+231 LREIADNGKPRNNAR
-242 GGTRPVTDPVQDQID
+242 TSTDPVQEQID

-264 RRAAAGLGDN
+264 RRAAAGLTGDSKKIDSISRTVDDLKDDDITPISSQSQEVTN
-274 RRNNSVSDNN
+274 VSDTGGET
-284 DIEKLRDALSD
+284 IRD
-295 IESKWEEKIQDYI
+295 
-308 YEHYPTQATVSA
+308 
-320 RSDSPEGKEERERMK
+320 
-335 SDPVL
+335 
-340 VDMRKQAKAEID
+340 
-352 EADNKI
+352 
-358 FEAVRNERNVRSEV
+358 ERNVRTEV

-388 VDNSRTETNNSST
+388 VDNSHTETNNSST

-419 NETVRTVNRVNEDMS
+419 NETVRNVSRVNEDMKA
-434 SEPASSPEF
+434 EPVSSPEF
-443 HRESGNDIPTVTG
+443 NRTDDSNTSSINS
-456 YDDSAIISS
+456 YDDSGIISS
-465 IERNGEIFT
+465 IEKNGEIIT
-474 AMGDRLTGMLQSLSE
+474 AVGDRMVGMLQSLSE
-489 VTSKIRPAVLQGN
+489 VTSKIRPVIQQGN

-509 GAIVMQSQRMDD
+509 GAIVSQSQRLDD

-536 MEDSGIGAGVSVS
+536 IGDTNVGAGVNVPD
-549 GDDAA
+549 GDT
-554 GTIGKSVFKGVLGGN
+554 GSIGKSVFKGVLGGN
-569 IASMAAQFLV
+569 IASMVAQFAI

-620 QNEGDMVRWIPFVGE
+620 QNEGDKVRWIPFVGE

-662 EQNVLAWSQTTRDS
+662 EQNVLAWSQTTQDS
-676 ITQSIRRGYNE
+676 ITQSIRRGYSE

-739 RLYGLQGVDQLQGAM
+739 RLYGLQSVDQLQGVM

-766 SSIIIRSFEQAMSK
+766 SSVIIRSFEQAMAK

-793 EHIQTFTEISRDVLS
+793 EHIQTFTDISRDVLS
-808 RTGEIDAAAIA
+808 RTGETDAAAIA
-819 AIQGVVRESGF
+819 AIQGIVRERGF
-830 VGEQGDRIAKALS
+830 VGEQGDRISKALA

-866 EARTLAD
+866 EVNTLAD

-880 LSRAP
+880 LSRQP
-885 EVVKRLL
+885 EVIRRLL
-892 TNFQEQVGTGESGYN
+892 SNFQEQLGTGKSGYN
-907 KMREILPNVFTGLSD
+907 KMREILPNIFTGLSD
-922 TDIKELMDESRNRIP
+922 TDIKELMDESRQMIP
-937 EEQRNGQWYDMNTL
+937 EEQRTGQWYDLNTL

-963 ETEPGSMQYEREA
+963 EAEPGTMQYEREA

-1015 EAVKPDIDTGQKIA
+1015 EAVKPDIGTGQEIA
-1029 NAVEEKVGRYDRNV
+1029 NAVEDKVGRYDRNV

-1050 NPGAWS
+1050 NPGVWS

-1085 NMAMTGASI
+1085 NMAMTGAAI
-1094 TQVVAAENQ
+1094 NNVVAAENQ

>member
-34 SQQLTEEQEK
+34 SQQLSEQQEK
-44 ALGKLR
+44 ALEKLR

-58 KSSLDKLINDI
+58 KSSLDKLIGDI
-69 RSTYIQAKQFQNV
+69 RSSYTGAKRVQVMPDVSDDVIQDSRQIAVDN
-82 PDIPD
+82 
-87 EQVQDYRNTAE
+87 
-98 RDIRQYVSD
+98 IRQLVSD
-107 MAGTFE
+107 MADSFE
-113 QELAR
+113 EELKRQTDAR
-118 QMDNRREMGG
+118 RQMGG
-128 ARPVTTDRDET
+128 AI
-139 KPPTDGK
+139 PPTPDRTEEK
-146 PKIIYDEDGNVQS
+146 PAPGQPKVIYDDDGNVQS
-159 LEWAVEPPTEGK
+159 LEWTVEPPVEQKPKRKGK
-171 PKRRKKRK
+171 PK
-179 TEIIDFDVDGMP
+179 TEAIEFDVDGQP
-191 VPPTPPTPPSAT
+191 VTPPPS
-203 GQEPLSGS
+203 
-211 PTPVPVQ
+211 TPVDTEGVSAGFPIPLPVQ
-218 EVNPVQVPDYAPL
+218 EVNPIQVPDYSDI
-231 LREIADNVKPQ
+231 LREIADNGKPRNNAR
-242 GGTRPVTDPVQDQID
+242 TSTDPVQEQID
-257 FERKLMP
+257 FERKLIP
-264 RRAAAGLGDN
+264 RRAAAGLTGDSKKIDSISRTVDDLKDDDITPISSQSQEVTN
-274 RRNNSVSDNN
+274 VSDTGGET
-284 DIEKLRDALSD
+284 IR
-295 IESKWEEKIQDYI
+295 
-308 YEHYPTQATVSA
+308 
-320 RSDSPEGKEERERMK
+320 G
-335 SDPVL
+335 
-340 VDMRKQAKAEID
+340 
-352 EADNKI
+352 
-358 FEAVRNERNVRSEV
+358 ERNVRTEV

-388 VDNSRTETNNSST
+388 VDNSHTETNNSST

-419 NETVRTVNRVNEDMS
+419 NETVRNVSRVNEDMKA
-434 SEPASSPEF
+434 EPVSSPEF
-443 HRESGNDIPTVTG
+443 NRTDDSNTSSINS
-456 YDDSAIISS
+456 YDDSGIISS
-465 IERNGEIFT
+465 IEKNGEIIT
-474 AMGDRLTGMLQSLSE
+474 AVGDRMVGMLQSLSE
-489 VTSKIRPAVLQGN
+489 VTSKIRPVIQQGN

-509 GAIVMQSQRMDD
+509 GAIVSQSQRLDD

-536 MEDSGIGAGVSVS
+536 IGDTNVGAGVNVPD
-549 GDDAA
+549 GDT
-554 GTIGKSVFKGVLGGN
+554 GSIGKSVFKGVLGGN
-569 IASMAAQFLV
+569 IASMVAQFAI

-620 QNEGDMVRWIPFVGE
+620 QNEGDKVRWIPFVGE

-662 EQNVLAWSQTTRDS
+662 EQNVLAWSQTTQDS
-676 ITQSIRRGYNE
+676 ITQSIRRGYSE

-739 RLYGLQGVDQLQGAM
+739 RLYGLQSVDQLQGVM

-766 SSIIIRSFEQAMSK
+766 SSVIIRSFEQAMAK

-793 EHIQTFTEISRDVLS
+793 EHIQTFTDISRDVLS
-808 RTGEIDAAAIA
+808 RTGETDAAAIA
-819 AIQGVVRESGF
+819 AIQGIVRERGF
-830 VGEQGDRIAKALS
+830 VGEQGDRISKALA

-866 EARTLAD
+866 EVNTLAD

-880 LSRAP
+880 LSRQP
-885 EVVKRLL
+885 EVIRRLL
-892 TNFQEQVGTGESGYN
+892 SNFQEQLGTGESGYN
-907 KMREILPNVFTGLSD
+907 KMREILPNIFTGLSD
-922 TDIKELMDESRNRIP
+922 TDIKELMDESRQMIP
-937 EEQRNGQWYDMNTL
+937 EEQRTGQWYDLNTL

-963 ETEPGSMQYEREA
+963 EAEPGTMQYEREA

-1015 EAVKPDIDTGQKIA
+1015 EAVKPDIGTGQEIA
-1029 NAVEEKVGRYDRNV
+1029 NAVEDKVGRYDRNV

-1050 NPGAWS
+1050 NPGVWS

-1085 NMAMTGASI
+1085 NMAMTGAAI
-1094 TQVVAAENQ
+1094 NNVVAAENQ

>member
-34 SQQLTEEQEK
+34 SQQLSEEQEK
-44 ALGKLR
+44 SLEKLR

-58 KSSLDKLINDI
+58 KSSLDKLIGDI
-69 RSTYIQAKQFQNV
+69 RSSYTGAKRVQVMPDVSDDVIQDSRQIAVDN
-82 PDIPD
+82 
-87 EQVQDYRNTAE
+87 
-98 RDIRQYVSD
+98 IRQLVSD
-107 MAGTFE
+107 MADSFE
-113 QELAR
+113 EELKRQTDAR
-118 QMDNRREMGG
+118 RQMGG
-128 ARPVTTDRDET
+128 AI
-139 KPPTDGK
+139 PPTPDRTEEK
-146 PKIIYDEDGNVQS
+146 PAPGQPKVIYDDDGNVQS
-159 LEWAVEPPTEGK
+159 LEWTVEPPVEQK
-171 PKRRKKRK
+171 PKRKRK
-179 TEIIDFDVDGMP
+179 PKTEAIEFDVDGQP
-191 VPPTPPTPPSAT
+191 VTPPPS
-203 GQEPLSGS
+203 
-211 PTPVPVQ
+211 TPVDTEGVSAGFPIPLPVQ
-218 EVNPVQVPDYAPL
+218 EVNPIQVPDYSDI
-231 LREIADNVKPQ
+231 LREIADNGKPRNNAR
-242 GGTRPVTDPVQDQID
+242 TSTDPVQEQID

-264 RRAAAGLGDN
+264 RRAAAGLTGDSKKIDSISRTVDDLKDDDITPISSQSQEVTN
-274 RRNNSVSDNN
+274 VSDTGGET
-284 DIEKLRDALSD
+284 IR
-295 IESKWEEKIQDYI
+295 
-308 YEHYPTQATVSA
+308 
-320 RSDSPEGKEERERMK
+320 G
-335 SDPVL
+335 
-340 VDMRKQAKAEID
+340 
-352 EADNKI
+352 
-358 FEAVRNERNVRSEV
+358 ERNVRTEV

-388 VDNSRTETNNSST
+388 VDNSHTETNNSST

-419 NETVRTVNRVNEDMS
+419 NETVRNVSRVNEDMKA
-434 SEPASSPEF
+434 EPVSSPEF
-443 HRESGNDIPTVTG
+443 NRTDDSNTSSINS
-456 YDDSAIISS
+456 YDDSGIISS
-465 IERNGEIFT
+465 IEKNGEIIT
-474 AMGDRLTGMLQSLSE
+474 AVGDRMVGMLQSLSE
-489 VTSKIRPAVLQGN
+489 VTSKIRPVIQQGN

-509 GAIVMQSQRMDD
+509 GAIVSQSQRLDD

-536 MEDSGIGAGVSVS
+536 IGDTNVGAGVNVPD
-549 GDDAA
+549 GDT
-554 GTIGKSVFKGVLGGN
+554 GSIGKSVFKGVLGGN
-569 IASMAAQFLV
+569 IASMVAQFAI

-620 QNEGDMVRWIPFVGE
+620 QNEGDKVRWIPFVGE

-662 EQNVLAWSQTTRDS
+662 EQNVLAWSQTTQDS
-676 ITQSIRRGYNE
+676 ITQSIRRGYSE

-739 RLYGLQGVDQLQGAM
+739 RLYGLQSVDQLQGVM

-766 SSIIIRSFEQAMSK
+766 SSVIIRSFEQAMAK

-793 EHIQTFTEISRDVLS
+793 EHIQTFTDISRDVLS
-808 RTGEIDAAAIA
+808 RTGETDAAAIA
-819 AIQGVVRESGF
+819 AIQGIVRERGF
-830 VGEQGDRIAKALS
+830 VGEQGDRISKALA

-866 EARTLAD
+866 EVNTLAD

-880 LSRAP
+880 LSRQP
-885 EVVKRLL
+885 EVIRRLL
-892 TNFQEQVGTGESGYN
+892 SNFQEQLGTGESGYN
-907 KMREILPNVFTGLSD
+907 KMREILPNIFTGLSD
-922 TDIKELMDESRNRIP
+922 TDIKELMDESRQMIP
-937 EEQRNGQWYDMNTL
+937 EEQRTGQWYDLNTL

-963 ETEPGSMQYEREA
+963 EAEPGTMQYEREA

-1015 EAVKPDIDTGQKIA
+1015 EAVKPDIGTGQEIA
-1029 NAVEEKVGRYDRNV
+1029 NAVEDKVGRYDRNV

-1050 NPGAWS
+1050 NPGVWS

-1085 NMAMTGASI
+1085 NMAMTGAAI
-1094 TQVVAAENQ
+1094 NNVVAAENQ

>member
-34 SQQLTEEQEK
+34 SQQLSEEQEK
-44 ALGKLR
+44 SLEKLR

-58 KSSLDKLINDI
+58 KSSLDKLIGDI
-69 RSTYIQAKQFQNV
+69 RSSYTGAKHVQVMPDVSDDVIQDSRQIAVDN
-82 PDIPD
+82 
-87 EQVQDYRNTAE
+87 
-98 RDIRQYVSD
+98 IRQLVSD
-107 MAGTFE
+107 MADSFE
-113 QELAR
+113 EELKRQTDAR
-118 QMDNRREMGG
+118 RQMGG
-128 ARPVTTDRDET
+128 AISPTPDRTEE
-139 KPPTDGK
+139 KPAPGQ
-146 PKIIYDEDGNVQS
+146 PKVVYDDDGNVQS
-159 LEWAVEPPTEGK
+159 LEWAVEQKPRRKRK
-171 PKRRKKRK
+171 PK
-179 TEIIDFDVDGMP
+179 TEAIEFDVDGQP
-191 VPPTPPTPPSAT
+191 VTPPPSTPVDTEGVFAGFPI
-203 GQEPLSGS
+203 PLS
-211 PTPVPVQ
+211 VQ
-218 EVNPVQVPDYAPL
+218 EVNPIQVPDYSDI
-231 LREIADNVKPQ
+231 LREIADNGKPRDNAR
-242 GGTRPVTDPVQDQID
+242 TSTDPVQEQID
-257 FERKLMP
+257 FERKLMS
-264 RRAAAGLGDN
+264 RRAAAGLTGDSKKIDSISRTVDDLKDDDITPISSQSQEVTN
-274 RRNNSVSDNN
+274 VSDTGGET
-284 DIEKLRDALSD
+284 I
-295 IESKWEEKIQDYI
+295 
-308 YEHYPTQATVSA
+308 
-320 RSDSPEGKEERERMK
+320 RS
-335 SDPVL
+335 
-340 VDMRKQAKAEID
+340 
-352 EADNKI
+352 
-358 FEAVRNERNVRSEV
+358 ERNVRTEV

-388 VDNSRTETNNSST
+388 VDNSHTETNNSST

-419 NETVRTVNRVNEDMS
+419 NETVRNVSRVNEDMKA
-434 SEPASSPEF
+434 EPVSSPEF
-443 HRESGNDIPTVTG
+443 NRTDDSNTSSIIS
-456 YDDSAIISS
+456 YDDSGIISS
-465 IERNGEIFT
+465 IEKNGEIIT
-474 AMGDRLTGMLQSLSE
+474 AVGDRMVGMLQSLSE
-489 VTSKIRPAVLQGN
+489 VTSKIRPVIQQGN

-509 GAIVMQSQRMDD
+509 GAIVSQSQRLDD

-536 MEDSGIGAGVSVS
+536 MGDTNVGAGVNVPD
-549 GDDAA
+549 GDT
-554 GTIGKSVFKGVLGGN
+554 GSIGKSVFKGVLGGN
-569 IASMAAQFLV
+569 IASMVAQFAI

-620 QNEGDMVRWIPFVGE
+620 QNEGDKVRWIPFVGE

-662 EQNVLAWSQTTRDS
+662 EQNVLAWSQTTQDS
-676 ITQSIRRGYNE
+676 ITQSIRRGYSE

-721 TGDIQYGQREAE
+721 TGDVEYGQREAE

-739 RLYGLQGVDQLQGAM
+739 RLYGLQGVDQLQGVM

-766 SSIIIRSFEQAMSK
+766 SSVIIRSFEQAMAK

-793 EHIQTFTEISRDVLS
+793 EHIQTFTDISRDVLS
-808 RTGEIDAAAIA
+808 RTGETDAAAIA
-819 AIQGVVRESGF
+819 AIQGIVRERGF
-830 VGEQGDRIAKALS
+830 VGEQGDRISKALA

-866 EARTLAD
+866 EVNTLAD

-880 LSRAP
+880 LSRQP
-885 EVVKRLL
+885 EVIRRLL
-892 TNFQEQVGTGESGYN
+892 SNFQEQLGTGESGYN
-907 KMREILPNVFTGLSD
+907 KMREILPNIFTGLSD
-922 TDIKELMDESRNRIP
+922 TDIKELMDESRQMIP
-937 EEQRNGQWYDMNTL
+937 EEQRTGQWYDLNTL

-963 ETEPGSMQYEREA
+963 EAEPGTMQYEREA

-1015 EAVKPDIDTGQKIA
+1015 EAVKPDIGTGQEIA
-1029 NAVEEKVGRYDRNV
+1029 NAVEDKVGRYDRNV

-1050 NPGAWS
+1050 NPGVWS

-1085 NMAMTGASI
+1085 NMAMTGAAI
-1094 TQVVAAENQ
+1094 NNVVAAENQ

>member
-34 SQQLTEEQEK
+34 SQQLSEQQEK
-44 ALGKLR
+44 ALEKLR

-58 KSSLDKLINDI
+58 KSSLDKLIGDI
-69 RSTYIQAKQFQNV
+69 RSSYTGAKRVQVMPDVSDDVIQDSRQIAVDN
-82 PDIPD
+82 
-87 EQVQDYRNTAE
+87 
-98 RDIRQYVSD
+98 IRQLVSD
-107 MAGTFE
+107 MADSFE
-113 QELAR
+113 EELKRQTDAR
-118 QMDNRREMGG
+118 RQMGG
-128 ARPVTTDRDET
+128 AI
-139 KPPTDGK
+139 PPTPDRTEEK
-146 PKIIYDEDGNVQS
+146 PAPGQPKVIYDDDGNIQS
-159 LEWAVEPPTEGK
+159 LEWTVEPPVEQK
-171 PKRRKKRK
+171 PKRKRK
-179 TEIIDFDVDGMP
+179 PKTEAIEFDVDGQP
-191 VPPTPPTPPSAT
+191 VTPPPS
-203 GQEPLSGS
+203 
-211 PTPVPVQ
+211 TPVDTEGVSAGFPIPLPVQ
-218 EVNPVQVPDYAPL
+218 EVNPIQVPDYSDI
-231 LREIADNVKPQ
+231 LREIADNGKPRNNAR
-242 GGTRPVTDPVQDQID
+242 TSTDPVQEQID

-264 RRAAAGLGDN
+264 RRAAAGLTGDSKKIDSISRTVDDLKDDDITPISSQSQEVTN
-274 RRNNSVSDNN
+274 VSDTGGET
-284 DIEKLRDALSD
+284 IR
-295 IESKWEEKIQDYI
+295 
-308 YEHYPTQATVSA
+308 
-320 RSDSPEGKEERERMK
+320 G
-335 SDPVL
+335 
-340 VDMRKQAKAEID
+340 
-352 EADNKI
+352 
-358 FEAVRNERNVRSEV
+358 ERNVRTEV

-388 VDNSRTETNNSST
+388 VDNSHTETNNSST

-419 NETVRTVNRVNEDMS
+419 NETVRNVSRVNEDMKA
-434 SEPASSPEF
+434 EPVSSPEF
-443 HRESGNDIPTVTG
+443 NRTDDSNTSSINS
-456 YDDSAIISS
+456 YDDSGIISS
-465 IERNGEIFT
+465 IEKNGEIIT
-474 AMGDRLTGMLQSLSE
+474 AVGDRMVGMLQSLSE
-489 VTSKIRPAVLQGN
+489 VTSKIRPVIQQGN

-509 GAIVMQSQRMDD
+509 GAIVSQSQRLDD

-536 MEDSGIGAGVSVS
+536 IGDTNVGAGVNVPD
-549 GDDAA
+549 GDT
-554 GTIGKSVFKGVLGGN
+554 GSIGKSVFKGVLGGN
-569 IASMAAQFLV
+569 IASMVAQFAI

-620 QNEGDMVRWIPFVGE
+620 QNEGDKVRWIPFVGE

-662 EQNVLAWSQTTRDS
+662 EQNVLAWSQTTQDS
-676 ITQSIRRGYNE
+676 ITQSIRRGYSE

-739 RLYGLQGVDQLQGAM
+739 RLYGLQSVDQLQGVM

-766 SSIIIRSFEQAMSK
+766 SSVIIRSFEQAMAK

-793 EHIQTFTEISRDVLS
+793 EHIQTFTDISRDVLS
-808 RTGEIDAAAIA
+808 RTGETDAAAIA
-819 AIQGVVRESGF
+819 AIQGIVRERGF
-830 VGEQGDRIAKALS
+830 VGEQGDRISKALA

-866 EARTLAD
+866 EVNTLAD

-880 LSRAP
+880 LSRQP
-885 EVVKRLL
+885 EVIRRLL
-892 TNFQEQVGTGESGYN
+892 SNFQEQLGTGESGYN
-907 KMREILPNVFTGLSD
+907 KMREILPNIFTGLSD
-922 TDIKELMDESRNRIP
+922 TDIKELMDESRQMIP
-937 EEQRNGQWYDMNTL
+937 EEQRTGQWYDLNTL

-963 ETEPGSMQYEREA
+963 EAEPGTMQYEREA

-1015 EAVKPDIDTGQKIA
+1015 EAVKPDIGTGQEIA
-1029 NAVEEKVGRYDRNV
+1029 NAVEDKVGRYDRNV

-1050 NPGAWS
+1050 NPGVWS

-1085 NMAMTGASI
+1085 NMAMTGAAI
-1094 TQVVAAENQ
+1094 NNVVAAENQ

>member
-34 SQQLTEEQEK
+34 SQQLSEEQEK
-44 ALGKLR
+44 SLEKLR

-58 KSSLDKLINDI
+58 KSSLDKLIGDI
-69 RSTYIQAKQFQNV
+69 RSSYTGAKHVQVMPDVSDDVIQDSRQIAVDN
-82 PDIPD
+82 
-87 EQVQDYRNTAE
+87 
-98 RDIRQYVSD
+98 IRQLVSD
-107 MAGTFE
+107 MADSFE
-113 QELAR
+113 EELKRQTDAR
-118 QMDNRREMGG
+118 RQMGG
-128 ARPVTTDRDET
+128 AISPTPDRTEE
-139 KPPTDGK
+139 KPAPGQ
-146 PKIIYDEDGNVQS
+146 PKVVYDDDGNVQS
-159 LEWAVEPPTEGK
+159 LEWAVEQKPRRKRK
-171 PKRRKKRK
+171 PK
-179 TEIIDFDVDGMP
+179 TEAIEFDVDGQP
-191 VPPTPPTPPSAT
+191 VTPPPS
-203 GQEPLSGS
+203 
-211 PTPVPVQ
+211 TPVDTEGVSAGFPIPLPVQ
-218 EVNPVQVPDYAPL
+218 EVNPIQVPDYSDI
-231 LREIADNVKPQ
+231 LREIADNGKPRDNAR
-242 GGTRPVTDPVQDQID
+242 TSTDPVQEQID
-257 FERKLMP
+257 FERKLMS
-264 RRAAAGLGDN
+264 RRAAAGLTGDSKKIDSISRTVDDLKDDDITPISSQSQEVTN
-274 RRNNSVSDNN
+274 VSDTGGET
-284 DIEKLRDALSD
+284 I
-295 IESKWEEKIQDYI
+295 
-308 YEHYPTQATVSA
+308 
-320 RSDSPEGKEERERMK
+320 RS
-335 SDPVL
+335 
-340 VDMRKQAKAEID
+340 
-352 EADNKI
+352 
-358 FEAVRNERNVRSEV
+358 ERNVRTEV

-388 VDNSRTETNNSST
+388 VDNSHTETNNSST

-419 NETVRTVNRVNEDMS
+419 NETVRNVSRVNEDMKA
-434 SEPASSPEF
+434 EPVSSPEF
-443 HRESGNDIPTVTG
+443 NRTDDSNTSSIIS
-456 YDDSAIISS
+456 YDDSGIISS
-465 IERNGEIFT
+465 IEKNGEIIT
-474 AMGDRLTGMLQSLSE
+474 AVGDRMVGMLQSLSE
-489 VTSKIRPAVLQGN
+489 VTSKIRPVIQQGN

-509 GAIVMQSQRMDD
+509 GAIVSQSQRLDD

-536 MEDSGIGAGVSVS
+536 MGDTNVGAGVNVPD
-549 GDDAA
+549 GDT
-554 GTIGKSVFKGVLGGN
+554 GSIGKSVFKGVLGGN
-569 IASMAAQFLV
+569 IASMVAQFAI

-620 QNEGDMVRWIPFVGE
+620 QNEGDKVRWIPFVGE

-662 EQNVLAWSQTTRDS
+662 EQNVLAWSQTTQDS
-676 ITQSIRRGYNE
+676 ITQSIRRGYSE

-721 TGDIQYGQREAE
+721 TGDVEYGQREAE

-739 RLYGLQGVDQLQGAM
+739 RLYGLQSVDQLQGVM

-766 SSIIIRSFEQAMSK
+766 SSVIIRSFEQAMAK

-793 EHIQTFTEISRDVLS
+793 EHIQTFTDISRDVLS
-808 RTGEIDAAAIA
+808 RTGETDAAAIA
-819 AIQGVVRESGF
+819 AIQGIVRERGF
-830 VGEQGDRIAKALS
+830 VGEQGDRISKALA

-866 EARTLAD
+866 EVNTLAD

-880 LSRAP
+880 LSRQP
-885 EVVKRLL
+885 EVIRRLL
-892 TNFQEQVGTGESGYN
+892 SNFQEQLGTGESGYN
-907 KMREILPNVFTGLSD
+907 KMREILPNIFTGLSD
-922 TDIKELMDESRNRIP
+922 TDIKELMDESRQMIP
-937 EEQRNGQWYDMNTL
+937 EEQRTGQWYDLNTL

-963 ETEPGSMQYEREA
+963 EAEPGTMQYEREA

-1015 EAVKPDIDTGQKIA
+1015 EAVKPDIGTGQEIA
-1029 NAVEEKVGRYDRNV
+1029 NAVEDKVGRYDRNV

-1050 NPGAWS
+1050 NPGVWS

-1085 NMAMTGASI
+1085 NMAMTGAAI
-1094 TQVVAAENQ
+1094 NNVVAAENQ

>member
-34 SQQLTEEQEK
+34 SQQLSEEQEK
-44 ALGKLR
+44 SLEKLR

-58 KSSLDKLINDI
+58 KSSLDKLIGDI
-69 RSTYIQAKQFQNV
+69 RSSYTGAKHVQVMPDVSDDVIQDSRQIAVDN
-82 PDIPD
+82 
-87 EQVQDYRNTAE
+87 
-98 RDIRQYVSD
+98 IRQLVSD
-107 MAGTFE
+107 MADSFE
-113 QELAR
+113 EELKRQTDAR
-118 QMDNRREMGG
+118 RQMGG
-128 ARPVTTDRDET
+128 AISPTPDRTEE
-139 KPPTDGK
+139 KPAPGQ
-146 PKIIYDEDGNVQS
+146 PKVVYDDDGNVQS
-159 LEWAVEPPTEGK
+159 LEWAVEPPVEQKPRRKRK
-171 PKRRKKRK
+171 PK
-179 TEIIDFDVDGMP
+179 TEAIEFDVDGQP
-191 VPPTPPTPPSAT
+191 VTPPPSIPVDTEGVSAGFPTP
-203 GQEPLSGS
+203 L
-211 PTPVPVQ
+211 PVQ
-218 EVNPVQVPDYAPL
+218 EVNPIQVPDYSDI
-231 LREIADNVKPQ
+231 LREIADNGKPRDNAR
-242 GGTRPVTDPVQDQID
+242 TSTDPVQEQID
-257 FERKLMP
+257 FERKLMS
-264 RRAAAGLGDN
+264 RRAAAGLTGDSKKIDSISRTVDDLKDDDITPISSQSQEVTN
-274 RRNNSVSDNN
+274 VSDTGGET
-284 DIEKLRDALSD
+284 I
-295 IESKWEEKIQDYI
+295 
-308 YEHYPTQATVSA
+308 
-320 RSDSPEGKEERERMK
+320 
-335 SDPVL
+335 
-340 VDMRKQAKAEID
+340 
-352 EADNKI
+352 
-358 FEAVRNERNVRSEV
+358 RNERNVRTEV

-381 VNNARET
+381 VNNACET
-388 VDNSRTETNNSST
+388 VDNSHTETNNSST

-419 NETVRTVNRVNEDMS
+419 NETVRNVSRVNEDMKA
-434 SEPASSPEF
+434 EPVSSPEF
-443 HRESGNDIPTVTG
+443 NRTDDSNTSSIIS
-456 YDDSAIISS
+456 YDDSGIISS
-465 IERNGEIFT
+465 IEKNGEIIT
-474 AMGDRLTGMLQSLSE
+474 AVGDRMVGMLQSLSE
-489 VTSKIRPAVLQGN
+489 VTSKIRPVIQQGN

-509 GAIVMQSQRMDD
+509 GAIVSQSQRLDD

-536 MEDSGIGAGVSVS
+536 MGDTNVGAGVNVPD
-549 GDDAA
+549 GDT
-554 GTIGKSVFKGVLGGN
+554 GSIGKSVFKGVLGGN
-569 IASMAAQFLV
+569 IASMVAQFAI

-620 QNEGDMVRWIPFVGE
+620 QNEGDKVRWIPFVGE

-662 EQNVLAWSQTTRDS
+662 EQNVLAWSQTTQDS
-676 ITQSIRRGYNE
+676 ITQSIRRGYSE

-721 TGDIQYGQREAE
+721 TGDVEYGQREAE

-739 RLYGLQGVDQLQGAM
+739 RLYGLQGVDQLQGVM

-766 SSIIIRSFEQAMSK
+766 SSVIIRSFEQAMAK

-793 EHIQTFTEISRDVLS
+793 EHIQTFTDISRDVLS
-808 RTGEIDAAAIA
+808 RTGETDAAAIA
-819 AIQGVVRESGF
+819 AIQGIVRERGF
-830 VGEQGDRIAKALS
+830 VGEQGDRISKALA

-866 EARTLAD
+866 EVNTLAD

-880 LSRAP
+880 LSRQP
-885 EVVKRLL
+885 EVIRRLL
-892 TNFQEQVGTGESGYN
+892 SNFQEQLGTGESGYN
-907 KMREILPNVFTGLSD
+907 KMREILPNIFTGLSD
-922 TDIKELMDESRNRIP
+922 TDIKELMDESRQMIP
-937 EEQRNGQWYDMNTL
+937 EEQRTGQWYDLNTL

-963 ETEPGSMQYEREA
+963 EAEPGTMQYEREA

-1015 EAVKPDIDTGQKIA
+1015 EAVKPDIGTGQEIA
-1029 NAVEEKVGRYDRNV
+1029 NAVEDKVGRYDRNV

-1050 NPGAWS
+1050 NPGVWS

-1085 NMAMTGASI
+1085 NMAMTGAAI
-1094 TQVVAAENQ
+1094 NNVVAAENQ

>member
-34 SQQLTEEQEK
+34 SQQLSEQQEK
-44 ALGKLR
+44 ALEKLR
-50 EQLQVINQ
+50 EQLRVINQ
-58 KSSLDKLINDI
+58 KSSLDKLIGDI
-69 RSTYIQAKQFQNV
+69 RSSYTGAKRVQVMPDVSDDVIQDSRQIAVDN
-82 PDIPD
+82 
-87 EQVQDYRNTAE
+87 
-98 RDIRQYVSD
+98 IRQLVSD
-107 MAGTFE
+107 MADSFE
-113 QELAR
+113 EELKRQTDAR
-118 QMDNRREMGG
+118 RQMGG
-128 ARPVTTDRDET
+128 AI
-139 KPPTDGK
+139 PPTPDRTEEK
-146 PKIIYDEDGNVQS
+146 PAPGQPKVIYDDDGNVQS
-159 LEWAVEPPTEGK
+159 LEWTVEPPVEQK
-171 PKRRKKRK
+171 PKRKRK
-179 TEIIDFDVDGMP
+179 PKTEAIEFDVDGQP
-191 VPPTPPTPPSAT
+191 VTPPPS
-203 GQEPLSGS
+203 
-211 PTPVPVQ
+211 TPVDTEGVSAGFPIPLPVQ
-218 EVNPVQVPDYAPL
+218 EVNPIQVPDYSDI
-231 LREIADNVKPQ
+231 LREIADNGKPRNNAR
-242 GGTRPVTDPVQDQID
+242 TSTDPVQEQID

-264 RRAAAGLGDN
+264 RRAAAGLTGDSKKIDSISRTVDDLKDDDITPISSQSQEVTN
-274 RRNNSVSDNN
+274 VSDTGGET
-284 DIEKLRDALSD
+284 IR
-295 IESKWEEKIQDYI
+295 
-308 YEHYPTQATVSA
+308 
-320 RSDSPEGKEERERMK
+320 G
-335 SDPVL
+335 
-340 VDMRKQAKAEID
+340 
-352 EADNKI
+352 
-358 FEAVRNERNVRSEV
+358 ERNVRTEV

-388 VDNSRTETNNSST
+388 VDNSHTETNNSST

-419 NETVRTVNRVNEDMS
+419 NETVRNVSRVNEDMKA
-434 SEPASSPEF
+434 EPVSSPEF
-443 HRESGNDIPTVTG
+443 NRTDDSNTSSINS
-456 YDDSAIISS
+456 YDDSGIISS
-465 IERNGEIFT
+465 IEKNGEIIT
-474 AMGDRLTGMLQSLSE
+474 AVGDRMVGMLQSLSE
-489 VTSKIRPAVLQGN
+489 VTSKIRPVIQQGN

-509 GAIVMQSQRMDD
+509 GAIVSQSQRLDD

-536 MEDSGIGAGVSVS
+536 IGDTNVGAGVNVPD
-549 GDDAA
+549 GDT
-554 GTIGKSVFKGVLGGN
+554 GSIGKSVFKGVLGGN
-569 IASMAAQFLV
+569 IASMVAQFAI

-620 QNEGDMVRWIPFVGE
+620 QNEGDKVRWIPFVGE

-662 EQNVLAWSQTTRDS
+662 EQNVLAWSQTTQDS
-676 ITQSIRRGYNE
+676 ITQSIRRGYSE

-739 RLYGLQGVDQLQGAM
+739 RLYGLQSVDQLQGVM

-766 SSIIIRSFEQAMSK
+766 SSVIIRSFEQAMAK

-793 EHIQTFTEISRDVLS
+793 EHIQTFTDISRDVLS
-808 RTGEIDAAAIA
+808 RTGETDAAAIA
-819 AIQGVVRESGF
+819 AIQGIVRERGF
-830 VGEQGDRIAKALS
+830 VGEQGDRISKALA

-866 EARTLAD
+866 EVNTLAD

-880 LSRAP
+880 LSRQP
-885 EVVKRLL
+885 EVIRRLL
-892 TNFQEQVGTGESGYN
+892 SNFQEQLGTGESGYN
-907 KMREILPNVFTGLSD
+907 KMREILPNIFTGLSD
-922 TDIKELMDESRNRIP
+922 TDIKELMDESRQMIP
-937 EEQRNGQWYDMNTL
+937 EEQRTGQWYDLNTL

-963 ETEPGSMQYEREA
+963 EAEPGTMQYEREA

-1015 EAVKPDIDTGQKIA
+1015 EAVKPDIGTGQEIA
-1029 NAVEEKVGRYDRNV
+1029 NAVEDKVGRYDRNV

-1050 NPGAWS
+1050 NPGVWS

-1085 NMAMTGASI
+1085 NMAMTGAAI
-1094 TQVVAAENQ
+1094 NNVVAAENQ

>member
-34 SQQLTEEQEK
+34 SQQLSEQQEK
-44 ALGKLR
+44 ALEKLR

-58 KSSLDKLINDI
+58 KSSLDKLIGDI
-69 RSTYIQAKQFQNV
+69 RSSYTGTKRVQAMPDVSDDVIQDSRQIAVDN
-82 PDIPD
+82 
-87 EQVQDYRNTAE
+87 
-98 RDIRQYVSD
+98 IRQLVSD
-107 MAGTFE
+107 MADSFE
-113 QELAR
+113 EELKRQTDAR
-118 QMDNRREMGG
+118 RQMGG
-128 ARPVTTDRDET
+128 AI
-139 KPPTDGK
+139 PPTPDRTEEK
-146 PKIIYDEDGNVQS
+146 PAPGQPKVIYDDDGNVQS
-159 LEWAVEPPTEGK
+159 LEWTVEPPVEQK
-171 PKRRKKRK
+171 PKRKRK
-179 TEIIDFDVDGMP
+179 PKTEAIEFDVDGQP
-191 VPPTPPTPPSAT
+191 VTPPPS
-203 GQEPLSGS
+203 
-211 PTPVPVQ
+211 TPVDTEGVSAGFPIPLPVQ
-218 EVNPVQVPDYAPL
+218 EVNPIQVPDYSDI
-231 LREIADNVKPQ
+231 LREIADNGKPRNNAR
-242 GGTRPVTDPVQDQID
+242 TSTDPVQEQID

-264 RRAAAGLGDN
+264 RRAAAGLTGDSKKIDSISRTVDDLKDDDITPISSQSQEVTN
-274 RRNNSVSDNN
+274 VSDTRGET
-284 DIEKLRDALSD
+284 I
-295 IESKWEEKIQDYI
+295 
-308 YEHYPTQATVSA
+308 
-320 RSDSPEGKEERERMK
+320 RS
-335 SDPVL
+335 
-340 VDMRKQAKAEID
+340 
-352 EADNKI
+352 
-358 FEAVRNERNVRSEV
+358 ERNVRTEV

-388 VDNSRTETNNSST
+388 VDNSHTETNNSST

-419 NETVRTVNRVNEDMS
+419 NETVRNVSRVNEDMKA
-434 SEPASSPEF
+434 EPVSSPEF
-443 HRESGNDIPTVTG
+443 NRTDDSNTSSINS
-456 YDDSAIISS
+456 YDDSGIISS
-465 IERNGEIFT
+465 IEKNGEIIT
-474 AMGDRLTGMLQSLSE
+474 AVGDRMVGMLQSLSE
-489 VTSKIRPAVLQGN
+489 VTSKIRPVIQQGN

-509 GAIVMQSQRMDD
+509 GAIVSQSQRLDD

-536 MEDSGIGAGVSVS
+536 IGDTNVGAGVNVPD
-549 GDDAA
+549 GDT
-554 GTIGKSVFKGVLGGN
+554 GSIGKSVFKGVLGGN
-569 IASMAAQFLV
+569 IASMVAQFAI

-620 QNEGDMVRWIPFVGE
+620 QNEGDKVRWIPFVGE

-662 EQNVLAWSQTTRDS
+662 EQNVLAWSQTTQDS
-676 ITQSIRRGYNE
+676 ITQSIRRGYSE

-739 RLYGLQGVDQLQGAM
+739 RLYGLQSVDQLQGVM

-766 SSIIIRSFEQAMSK
+766 SSVIIRSFEQAMAK

-793 EHIQTFTEISRDVLS
+793 EHIQTFTDISRDVLS
-808 RTGEIDAAAIA
+808 RTGETDAVAIA
-819 AIQGVVRESGF
+819 AIQGIVRERGF
-830 VGEQGDRIAKALS
+830 VGEQGDRISKALA

-866 EARTLAD
+866 EVNTLAD

-880 LSRAP
+880 LSRQP
-885 EVVKRLL
+885 EVIRRLL
-892 TNFQEQVGTGESGYN
+892 SNFQEQLGTGESGYN
-907 KMREILPNVFTGLSD
+907 KMREILPNIFTGLSD
-922 TDIKELMDESRNRIP
+922 TDIKELMDESRQMIP
-937 EEQRNGQWYDMNTL
+937 EEQRTGQWYDLNTL

-963 ETEPGSMQYEREA
+963 EAEPGTMQYEREA

-1015 EAVKPDIDTGQKIA
+1015 EAVKPDIGTGQEIA
-1029 NAVEEKVGRYDRNV
+1029 NAVEDKVGRYDRNV

-1050 NPGAWS
+1050 NPGVWS

-1085 NMAMTGASI
+1085 NMAMTGAAI
-1094 TQVVAAENQ
+1094 NNVVAAENQ

>member
-34 SQQLTEEQEK
+34 SQQLSEQQEK
-44 ALGKLR
+44 ALEKLR

-58 KSSLDKLINDI
+58 KSSLDKLIGDI
-69 RSTYIQAKQFQNV
+69 RSSYTGAKRVQVMPDVSDDVIQDSRQIAVDN
-82 PDIPD
+82 
-87 EQVQDYRNTAE
+87 
-98 RDIRQYVSD
+98 IRQLVSD
-107 MAGTFE
+107 MADSFE
-113 QELAR
+113 EELKRQTDAR
-118 QMDNRREMGG
+118 RQMGG
-128 ARPVTTDRDET
+128 AI
-139 KPPTDGK
+139 PPTPDRTEEK
-146 PKIIYDEDGNVQS
+146 PAPGQPKVIYDDDGNVQS
-159 LEWAVEPPTEGK
+159 LEWTVEPPVEQK
-171 PKRRKKRK
+171 PKRKRK
-179 TEIIDFDVDGMP
+179 PKTEAIEFDVDGQP
-191 VPPTPPTPPSAT
+191 VTPPPS
-203 GQEPLSGS
+203 
-211 PTPVPVQ
+211 TPVDTEGVSAGFPIPLPVQ
-218 EVNPVQVPDYAPL
+218 EVNPIQVPDYSDI
-231 LREIADNVKPQ
+231 LREIADNGKPRNNAR
-242 GGTRPVTDPVQDQID
+242 TSTDPVQEQID

-264 RRAAAGLGDN
+264 RRAAAGLTGDSKKIDSISRTVDDLKDDDITPISSQSQEVTN
-274 RRNNSVSDNN
+274 VSDTGGET
-284 DIEKLRDALSD
+284 IR
-295 IESKWEEKIQDYI
+295 
-308 YEHYPTQATVSA
+308 
-320 RSDSPEGKEERERMK
+320 G
-335 SDPVL
+335 
-340 VDMRKQAKAEID
+340 
-352 EADNKI
+352 
-358 FEAVRNERNVRSEV
+358 ERNVRTEV

-388 VDNSRTETNNSST
+388 VDNSHTETNNSST

-419 NETVRTVNRVNEDMS
+419 NETVRNVSRVNEDMKA
-434 SEPASSPEF
+434 EPVSSPEF
-443 HRESGNDIPTVTG
+443 NRTDDSNTSSINS
-456 YDDSAIISS
+456 YDDSGIISS
-465 IERNGEIFT
+465 IEKNGEIIT
-474 AMGDRLTGMLQSLSE
+474 AVGDRMVGMLQSLSE
-489 VTSKIRPAVLQGN
+489 VTSKIRPVIQQGN

-509 GAIVMQSQRMDD
+509 GAIVSQSQRLDD

-536 MEDSGIGAGVSVS
+536 IGDTNVGAGVNVPD
-549 GDDAA
+549 GDT
-554 GTIGKSVFKGVLGGN
+554 GSIGKSVFKGVLGGN
-569 IASMAAQFLV
+569 IASMVAQFAI

-620 QNEGDMVRWIPFVGE
+620 QNEGDKVRWIPFVGE

-662 EQNVLAWSQTTRDS
+662 EQNVLAWSQTTQDS
-676 ITQSIRRGYNE
+676 ITQSIRRGYSE

-711 ASGGVIGTSQ
+711 TSGGVIGTSQ

-739 RLYGLQGVDQLQGAM
+739 RLYGLQSVDQLQGVM

-766 SSIIIRSFEQAMSK
+766 SSVIIRSFEQAMAK

-793 EHIQTFTEISRDVLS
+793 EHIQTFTDISRDVLS
-808 RTGEIDAAAIA
+808 RTGETDAAAIA
-819 AIQGVVRESGF
+819 AIQGIVRERGF
-830 VGEQGDRIAKALS
+830 IGEQGDRISKALA

-866 EARTLAD
+866 EVNTLAD

-880 LSRAP
+880 LSRQP
-885 EVVKRLL
+885 EVIRRLL
-892 TNFQEQVGTGESGYN
+892 SNFQEQLGTGESGYN
-907 KMREILPNVFTGLSD
+907 KMREILPNIFTGLSD
-922 TDIKELMDESRNRIP
+922 TDIKELMDESRQMIP
-937 EEQRNGQWYDMNTL
+937 EEQRTGQWYDLNTL

-963 ETEPGSMQYEREA
+963 EAEPGTMQYEREA

-1015 EAVKPDIDTGQKIA
+1015 EAVKPDIGTGQEIA
-1029 NAVEEKVGRYDRNV
+1029 NAVEDKVGRYDRNV

-1050 NPGAWS
+1050 NPGVWS

-1085 NMAMTGASI
+1085 NMAMTGAAI
-1094 TQVVAAENQ
+1094 NNVVAAENQ

>member
-34 SQQLTEEQEK
+34 SQQLSEQQEK
-44 ALGKLR
+44 ALEKLR

-58 KSSLDKLINDI
+58 KSSLDKLIGDI
-69 RSTYIQAKQFQNV
+69 RSSYTGAKRVQVMPDVSDDVIQDSRQIAVDN
-82 PDIPD
+82 
-87 EQVQDYRNTAE
+87 
-98 RDIRQYVSD
+98 IRQLVSD
-107 MAGTFE
+107 MADSFE
-113 QELAR
+113 EELKRQTDAR
-118 QMDNRREMGG
+118 RQMGG
-128 ARPVTTDRDET
+128 AI
-139 KPPTDGK
+139 PPTPDRTEEK
-146 PKIIYDEDGNVQS
+146 PAPGQPKVIYDDDGNVQS
-159 LEWAVEPPTEGK
+159 LEWTVEPPVEQK
-171 PKRRKKRK
+171 PKRKRK
-179 TEIIDFDVDGMP
+179 PKTEAIEFDVDGQP
-191 VPPTPPTPPSAT
+191 VTPPPS
-203 GQEPLSGS
+203 
-211 PTPVPVQ
+211 TPVDTEGVSAGFPIPLPVQ
-218 EVNPVQVPDYAPL
+218 EVNPIQVPDYSDI
-231 LREIADNVKPQ
+231 LREIVDNGKPRNNAR
-242 GGTRPVTDPVQDQID
+242 TSTDPVQEQID

-264 RRAAAGLGDN
+264 RRAAAGLTGDSKKIDSISRTVDDLKDDDITPISSQSQEVTN
-274 RRNNSVSDNN
+274 VSDTGGET
-284 DIEKLRDALSD
+284 IR
-295 IESKWEEKIQDYI
+295 
-308 YEHYPTQATVSA
+308 
-320 RSDSPEGKEERERMK
+320 G
-335 SDPVL
+335 
-340 VDMRKQAKAEID
+340 
-352 EADNKI
+352 
-358 FEAVRNERNVRSEV
+358 ERNVRTEV

-388 VDNSRTETNNSST
+388 VDNSHTETNNSST

-419 NETVRTVNRVNEDMS
+419 NETVRNVSRVNEDMKA
-434 SEPASSPEF
+434 EPISSPEF
-443 HRESGNDIPTVTG
+443 NRTDDSNTSSINS
-456 YDDSAIISS
+456 YDDSGIISS
-465 IERNGEIFT
+465 IEKNGEIIT
-474 AMGDRLTGMLQSLSE
+474 AVGDRMVGMLQSLSE
-489 VTSKIRPAVLQGN
+489 VTSKIRPVIQQGN

-509 GAIVMQSQRMDD
+509 GAIVSQSQRLDD

-536 MEDSGIGAGVSVS
+536 IGDTNVGAGVNVPD
-549 GDDAA
+549 GDT
-554 GTIGKSVFKGVLGGN
+554 GSIGKSVFKGVLGGN
-569 IASMAAQFLV
+569 IASMVAQFAI

-620 QNEGDMVRWIPFVGE
+620 QNEGDKVRWIPFVGE

-662 EQNVLAWSQTTRDS
+662 EQNVLAWSQTTQDS
-676 ITQSIRRGYNE
+676 ITQSIRRGYSE

-739 RLYGLQGVDQLQGAM
+739 RLYGLQSVDQLQGVM

-766 SSIIIRSFEQAMSK
+766 SSVIIRSFEQAMAK

-793 EHIQTFTEISRDVLS
+793 EHIQTFTDISRDVLS
-808 RTGEIDAAAIA
+808 RTGETDAAAIA
-819 AIQGVVRESGF
+819 AIQGIVRERGF
-830 VGEQGDRIAKALS
+830 VGEQGDRISKALA

-866 EARTLAD
+866 EVNTLAD

-880 LSRAP
+880 LSRQP
-885 EVVKRLL
+885 EVIRRLL
-892 TNFQEQVGTGESGYN
+892 SNFQEQLGTGESGYN
-907 KMREILPNVFTGLSD
+907 KMREILPNIFTGLSD
-922 TDIKELMDESRNRIP
+922 TDIKELMDESRQMIP
-937 EEQRNGQWYDMNTL
+937 EEQRTGQWYDLNTL

-963 ETEPGSMQYEREA
+963 EAEPGTMQYEREA

-1015 EAVKPDIDTGQKIA
+1015 EAVKPDIGTGQEIA
-1029 NAVEEKVGRYDRNV
+1029 NAVEDKVGRYDRNV

-1050 NPGAWS
+1050 NPGVWS

-1085 NMAMTGASI
+1085 NMAMTGAAI
-1094 TQVVAAENQ
+1094 NNVVAAENQ

>member
-34 SQQLTEEQEK
+34 SQQLSEEQEK
-44 ALGKLR
+44 SLEKLR

-58 KSSLDKLINDI
+58 KSSLDKLIGDI
-69 RSTYIQAKQFQNV
+69 RSSYTGTK
-82 PDIPD
+82 
-87 EQVQDYRNTAE
+87 QVQVMPDVSDDVIQDSRQIAVDN
-98 RDIRQYVSD
+98 IRQLVSD
-107 MAGTFE
+107 MADSFE
-113 QELAR
+113 EELKRQTDAR
-118 QMDNRREMGG
+118 RQMGG
-128 ARPVTTDRDET
+128 AI
-139 KPPTDGK
+139 PPTPDRTEEK
-146 PKIIYDEDGNVQS
+146 PAPGQPKVIYDDDGNVQS
-159 LEWAVEPPTEGK
+159 LEWTVEPPVEQK
-171 PKRRKKRK
+171 PKRKRK
-179 TEIIDFDVDGMP
+179 PKTEVIEFDVDGQP
-191 VPPTPPTPPSAT
+191 VTPPPS
-203 GQEPLSGS
+203 
-211 PTPVPVQ
+211 TPVDTEGVSAGFPIPLPVQ
-218 EVNPVQVPDYAPL
+218 EVNPIQVPDYSDI
-231 LREIADNVKPQ
+231 LREIADNGKPRNNAR
-242 GGTRPVTDPVQDQID
+242 TSTDPVQEQID

-264 RRAAAGLGDN
+264 RRAAAGLTGDSKKIDSISRTVDDLKDDDITPISSQSQEVTN
-274 RRNNSVSDNN
+274 VSDTGGET
-284 DIEKLRDALSD
+284 IR
-295 IESKWEEKIQDYI
+295 
-308 YEHYPTQATVSA
+308 
-320 RSDSPEGKEERERMK
+320 G
-335 SDPVL
+335 
-340 VDMRKQAKAEID
+340 
-352 EADNKI
+352 
-358 FEAVRNERNVRSEV
+358 ERNVRTEV

-388 VDNSRTETNNSST
+388 VDNSHTETNNSST

-419 NETVRTVNRVNEDMS
+419 NETVRNVSRVNEDMKA
-434 SEPASSPEF
+434 EPVSSPEF
-443 HRESGNDIPTVTG
+443 NRTDDSNTSSINS
-456 YDDSAIISS
+456 YDDSGIISS
-465 IERNGEIFT
+465 IEKNGEIIT
-474 AMGDRLTGMLQSLSE
+474 AVGDRMVGMLQSLSE
-489 VTSKIRPAVLQGN
+489 VTSKIRPVIQQGN

-509 GAIVMQSQRMDD
+509 GAIVSQSQRLDD

-536 MEDSGIGAGVSVS
+536 IGDTNVGAGVNVPD
-549 GDDAA
+549 GDT
-554 GTIGKSVFKGVLGGN
+554 GSIGKSVFKGVLGGN
-569 IASMAAQFLV
+569 IASMVAQFAI

-620 QNEGDMVRWIPFVGE
+620 QNEGDKVRWIPFVGE

-662 EQNVLAWSQTTRDS
+662 EQNVLAWSQTTQDS
-676 ITQSIRRGYNE
+676 ITQSIRRGYSE

-739 RLYGLQGVDQLQGAM
+739 RLYRLQSVDQLQGVM

-766 SSIIIRSFEQAMSK
+766 SSVIIRSFEQAMAK

-793 EHIQTFTEISRDVLS
+793 EHIQTFTDISRDVLS
-808 RTGEIDAAAIA
+808 RTGETDAAAIA
-819 AIQGVVRESGF
+819 AIQGIVRERGF
-830 VGEQGDRIAKALS
+830 VGEQGDRISKALA

-866 EARTLAD
+866 EVNTLAD

-880 LSRAP
+880 LSRQP
-885 EVVKRLL
+885 EVIRRLL
-892 TNFQEQVGTGESGYN
+892 SNFQEQLGTGESGYN
-907 KMREILPNVFTGLSD
+907 KMREILPNIFTGLSD
-922 TDIKELMDESRNRIP
+922 TDIKELMDESRQMIP
-937 EEQRNGQWYDMNTL
+937 EEQRTGQWYDLNTL

-963 ETEPGSMQYEREA
+963 EAEPGTMQYEREA

-1015 EAVKPDIDTGQKIA
+1015 EAVKPDIGTGQEIA
-1029 NAVEEKVGRYDRNV
+1029 NAVEDKVGRYDRNV

-1050 NPGAWS
+1050 NPGVWS

-1085 NMAMTGASI
+1085 NMAMTGAAI
-1094 TQVVAAENQ
+1094 NNVVAAENQ

>member
-34 SQQLTEEQEK
+34 SQQLSEQQEK
-44 ALGKLR
+44 ALEKLR

-58 KSSLDKLINDI
+58 KSSLDKLIGDI
-69 RSTYIQAKQFQNV
+69 RSSYTGAKRVQVMPDVSDDVIQDSRQIAVDN
-82 PDIPD
+82 
-87 EQVQDYRNTAE
+87 
-98 RDIRQYVSD
+98 IRQLVSD
-107 MAGTFE
+107 MADSFE
-113 QELAR
+113 EELKRQTDAR
-118 QMDNRREMGG
+118 RQMGG
-128 ARPVTTDRDET
+128 AI
-139 KPPTDGK
+139 PPTPDRTEEK
-146 PKIIYDEDGNVQS
+146 PAPGQPKVIYDDDGNVQS
-159 LEWAVEPPTEGK
+159 LEWTVEPPVEQK
-171 PKRRKKRK
+171 PKRKRK
-179 TEIIDFDVDGMP
+179 PKTEAIEFDVDGQP
-191 VPPTPPTPPSAT
+191 VTPPPS
-203 GQEPLSGS
+203 
-211 PTPVPVQ
+211 TPVDTEGVSAGFPIPLPVQ
-218 EVNPVQVPDYAPL
+218 EVNPIQVPDYSDI
-231 LREIADNVKPQ
+231 LREIADNGKPRNNAR
-242 GGTRPVTDPVQDQID
+242 TSTDPVQEQID
-257 FERKLMP
+257 FERKLIP
-264 RRAAAGLGDN
+264 RRAAAGLTGDSKKIDSISRTVDDLKDDDITPISSQSQEVTN
-274 RRNNSVSDNN
+274 VSDTGGET
-284 DIEKLRDALSD
+284 IR
-295 IESKWEEKIQDYI
+295 
-308 YEHYPTQATVSA
+308 
-320 RSDSPEGKEERERMK
+320 G
-335 SDPVL
+335 
-340 VDMRKQAKAEID
+340 
-352 EADNKI
+352 
-358 FEAVRNERNVRSEV
+358 ERNVRTEV

-388 VDNSRTETNNSST
+388 VDNSHTETNNSST

-419 NETVRTVNRVNEDMS
+419 NETVRNVSRVNEDMKA
-434 SEPASSPEF
+434 EPVSSPEF
-443 HRESGNDIPTVTG
+443 NRTDDSNTSSINS
-456 YDDSAIISS
+456 YDDSGIISS
-465 IERNGEIFT
+465 IEKNGEIIT
-474 AMGDRLTGMLQSLSE
+474 AVGDRMVGMLQSLSE
-489 VTSKIRPAVLQGN
+489 VTSKIRPVIQQGN

-509 GAIVMQSQRMDD
+509 GAIVSQSQRLDD

-536 MEDSGIGAGVSVS
+536 IGDTNVGAGVNVPD
-549 GDDAA
+549 GDT
-554 GTIGKSVFKGVLGGN
+554 GSIGKSVFKGVLGGN
-569 IASMAAQFLV
+569 IASMVAQFAI

-620 QNEGDMVRWIPFVGE
+620 QNEGDKVRWIPFVGE

-662 EQNVLAWSQTTRDS
+662 EQNVLAWSQTTQDS
-676 ITQSIRRGYNE
+676 ITQSIRRGYSE

-739 RLYGLQGVDQLQGAM
+739 RLYGLQSVDQLQGVM

-766 SSIIIRSFEQAMSK
+766 SSVIIRSFEQAMAK

-793 EHIQTFTEISRDVLS
+793 EHIQTFTDISRDVLS
-808 RTGEIDAAAIA
+808 RTGETDAAAIA
-819 AIQGVVRESGF
+819 AIQGIVRERGF
-830 VGEQGDRIAKALS
+830 VGEQGDRISKALA

-866 EARTLAD
+866 EVNTLAD

-880 LSRAP
+880 LSRQP
-885 EVVKRLL
+885 EVIRRLL
-892 TNFQEQVGTGESGYN
+892 SNFQEQLGTGESGYN
-907 KMREILPNVFTGLSD
+907 KMREILPNIFTGLSD
-922 TDIKELMDESRNRIP
+922 TDIKELMDESRQMIP
-937 EEQRNGQWYDMNTL
+937 EEQRTGQWYDLNTL

-963 ETEPGSMQYEREA
+963 EAEPGTMQYEREA

-1015 EAVKPDIDTGQKIA
+1015 EAVKPDIGTGQEIA
-1029 NAVEEKVGRYDRNV
+1029 NAVEDKVGRYDRNV

-1050 NPGAWS
+1050 NPGVWS
-1056 LSQEQMD
+1056 LSQDQMD

-1085 NMAMTGASI
+1085 NMAMTGAAI
-1094 TQVVAAENQ
+1094 NNVVAAENQ

>member
-34 SQQLTEEQEK
+34 SQQLSEEQEK
-44 ALGKLR
+44 SLEKLR

-58 KSSLDKLINDI
+58 KSSLDKLIGDI
-69 RSTYIQAKQFQNV
+69 RSSYTGAKHVQVMPDVSDDVIQDSRQIAVDN
-82 PDIPD
+82 
-87 EQVQDYRNTAE
+87 
-98 RDIRQYVSD
+98 IRQLVSD
-107 MAGTFE
+107 MADSFE
-113 QELAR
+113 EELKRQTDAR
-118 QMDNRREMGG
+118 RQMGG
-128 ARPVTTDRDET
+128 AISPTSDRTEE
-139 KPPTDGK
+139 KPAPGQ
-146 PKIIYDEDGNVQS
+146 PKVVYDDDGNVQS
-159 LEWAVEPPTEGK
+159 LEWAVEPPVEQKPRRKRK
-171 PKRRKKRK
+171 PK
-179 TEIIDFDVDGMP
+179 TEVIEFDVDGQP
-191 VPPTPPTPPSAT
+191 VTPPPSIPVDTEGVSAGFPTP
-203 GQEPLSGS
+203 L
-211 PTPVPVQ
+211 PVQ
-218 EVNPVQVPDYAPL
+218 EVNPIQVPDYSDI
-231 LREIADNVKPQ
+231 LREIADNGKPRDNAR
-242 GGTRPVTDPVQDQID
+242 TSTDPVQEQID
-257 FERKLMP
+257 FERKLMS
-264 RRAAAGLGDN
+264 RRAAAGLTGDSKKIDSISRTVDDLKDDDITPISSQSQEVTN
-274 RRNNSVSDNN
+274 VSDTGGET
-284 DIEKLRDALSD
+284 I
-295 IESKWEEKIQDYI
+295 
-308 YEHYPTQATVSA
+308 
-320 RSDSPEGKEERERMK
+320 RS
-335 SDPVL
+335 
-340 VDMRKQAKAEID
+340 
-352 EADNKI
+352 
-358 FEAVRNERNVRSEV
+358 ERNVRTEV

-388 VDNSRTETNNSST
+388 VDNSHTETNNSST

-419 NETVRTVNRVNEDMS
+419 NETVRNVSRVNEDMKA
-434 SEPASSPEF
+434 EPVSSPEF
-443 HRESGNDIPTVTG
+443 NRTDDSNTSSIIS
-456 YDDSAIISS
+456 YDDSGIISS
-465 IERNGEIFT
+465 IEKNGEIIT
-474 AMGDRLTGMLQSLSE
+474 AVGDRMVGMLQSLSE
-489 VTSKIRPAVLQGN
+489 VTSKIRPVIQQGN

-509 GAIVMQSQRMDD
+509 GAIVSQSQRLDD

-536 MEDSGIGAGVSVS
+536 MGDTNVGAGVNVPD
-549 GDDAA
+549 GDT
-554 GTIGKSVFKGVLGGN
+554 GSIGKSVFKGVLGGN
-569 IASMAAQFLV
+569 IASMVAQFAI

-620 QNEGDMVRWIPFVGE
+620 QNEGDKVRWIPFVGE

-662 EQNVLAWSQTTRDS
+662 EQNVLAWSQTTQDS
-676 ITQSIRRGYNE
+676 ITQSIRRGYSE

-721 TGDIQYGQREAE
+721 TGDVEYGQREAE

-739 RLYGLQGVDQLQGAM
+739 RLYGLQGVDQLQGVM

-766 SSIIIRSFEQAMSK
+766 SSVIIRSFEQAMAK

-793 EHIQTFTEISRDVLS
+793 EHIQTFTDISRDVLS
-808 RTGEIDAAAIA
+808 RTGETDAAAIA
-819 AIQGVVRESGF
+819 AIQGIVRERGF
-830 VGEQGDRIAKALS
+830 VGEQGDRISKALA

-866 EARTLAD
+866 EVNTLAD

-880 LSRAP
+880 LSRQP
-885 EVVKRLL
+885 EVIRRLL
-892 TNFQEQVGTGESGYN
+892 SNFQEQLGTGESGYN
-907 KMREILPNVFTGLSD
+907 KMREILPNIFTGLSD
-922 TDIKELMDESRNRIP
+922 TDIKELMDESRQMIP
-937 EEQRNGQWYDMNTL
+937 EEQRTGQWYDLNTL

-963 ETEPGSMQYEREA
+963 EAEPGTMQYEREA

-1015 EAVKPDIDTGQKIA
+1015 EAVKPDIGTGQEIA
-1029 NAVEEKVGRYDRNV
+1029 NAVEDKVGRYDRNV

-1050 NPGAWS
+1050 NPGVWS

-1085 NMAMTGASI
+1085 NMAMTGAAI
-1094 TQVVAAENQ
+1094 NNVVAAENQ

>member
-34 SQQLTEEQEK
+34 SQQLSEQQEK
-44 ALGKLR
+44 ALEKLR

-58 KSSLDKLINDI
+58 KSSLDKLIGDI
-69 RSTYIQAKQFQNV
+69 RSSYTGAKRVQVMPDVSDDVIQDSRQIAVDN
-82 PDIPD
+82 
-87 EQVQDYRNTAE
+87 
-98 RDIRQYVSD
+98 IRQLVSD
-107 MAGTFE
+107 MADSFE
-113 QELAR
+113 EELKRQTDAR
-118 QMDNRREMGG
+118 RQMGG
-128 ARPVTTDRDET
+128 AI
-139 KPPTDGK
+139 PPTPDRTEEK
-146 PKIIYDEDGNVQS
+146 PAPGQPKVIYDDDGNVQS
-159 LEWAVEPPTEGK
+159 LEWTVEPPVEQK
-171 PKRRKKRK
+171 PKRKRK
-179 TEIIDFDVDGMP
+179 PKTEAIEFDVDGQP
-191 VPPTPPTPPSAT
+191 VTPPPS
-203 GQEPLSGS
+203 
-211 PTPVPVQ
+211 TPVDTEGVSAGFPIPLPVQ
-218 EVNPVQVPDYAPL
+218 EVNPIQVPDYSDI
-231 LREIADNVKPQ
+231 LREIADNGKPRNNAR
-242 GGTRPVTDPVQDQID
+242 TSTDPVQEQTD
-257 FERKLMP
+257 FERKLIP
-264 RRAAAGLGDN
+264 RRAATGLTGDSKKIDSISRTVDDLKDDDITPISSQSQEVTN
-274 RRNNSVSDNN
+274 VSDTGGET
-284 DIEKLRDALSD
+284 IR
-295 IESKWEEKIQDYI
+295 
-308 YEHYPTQATVSA
+308 
-320 RSDSPEGKEERERMK
+320 G
-335 SDPVL
+335 
-340 VDMRKQAKAEID
+340 
-352 EADNKI
+352 
-358 FEAVRNERNVRSEV
+358 ERNVRTEV

-388 VDNSRTETNNSST
+388 VDNSHTETNNSST

-419 NETVRTVNRVNEDMS
+419 NETVRNVSRVNEDMKA
-434 SEPASSPEF
+434 EPVSSPEF
-443 HRESGNDIPTVTG
+443 NRTDDSNTSSINS
-456 YDDSAIISS
+456 YDDSGIISS
-465 IERNGEIFT
+465 IEKNGEIIT
-474 AMGDRLTGMLQSLSE
+474 AVGDRMVGMLQSLSE
-489 VTSKIRPAVLQGN
+489 VTSKIRPVIQQGN

-509 GAIVMQSQRMDD
+509 GAIVSQSQRLDD

-536 MEDSGIGAGVSVS
+536 IGDTNVGAGVNVPD
-549 GDDAA
+549 GDT
-554 GTIGKSVFKGVLGGN
+554 GSIGKSVFKGVLGGN
-569 IASMAAQFLV
+569 IASMVAQFAI

-620 QNEGDMVRWIPFVGE
+620 QNEGDKVRWIPFVGE

-662 EQNVLAWSQTTRDS
+662 EQNVLAWSQTTQDS
-676 ITQSIRRGYNE
+676 ITQSIRRGYSE

-739 RLYGLQGVDQLQGAM
+739 RLYGLQSVDQLQGVM

-766 SSIIIRSFEQAMSK
+766 SSVIIRSFEQAMAK

-793 EHIQTFTEISRDVLS
+793 EHIQTFTDISRDVLS
-808 RTGEIDAAAIA
+808 RTGETDAAAIA
-819 AIQGVVRESGF
+819 AIQGIVRERGF
-830 VGEQGDRIAKALS
+830 VGEQGDRISKALA

-866 EARTLAD
+866 EVNTLAD

-880 LSRAP
+880 LSRQP
-885 EVVKRLL
+885 EVIRRLL
-892 TNFQEQVGTGESGYN
+892 SNFQEQLGTGESGYN
-907 KMREILPNVFTGLSD
+907 KMREILPNIFTGLSD
-922 TDIKELMDESRNRIP
+922 TDIKELMDESRQMIP
-937 EEQRNGQWYDMNTL
+937 EEQRTGQWYDLNTL

-963 ETEPGSMQYEREA
+963 EAEPGTMQYEREA

-1015 EAVKPDIDTGQKIA
+1015 EAVKPDIGTGQEIA
-1029 NAVEEKVGRYDRNV
+1029 NAVEDKVGRYDRNV

-1050 NPGAWS
+1050 NPGVWS

-1085 NMAMTGASI
+1085 NMAMTGAAI
-1094 TQVVAAENQ
+1094 NNVVAAENQ

>member
-34 SQQLTEEQEK
+34 SQQLSEEQEK
-44 ALGKLR
+44 SLEKLR

-58 KSSLDKLINDI
+58 KSSLDKLIGDI
-69 RSTYIQAKQFQNV
+69 RSSYTGAKHVQVMPDVSDDVIQDSRQIAVDN
-82 PDIPD
+82 
-87 EQVQDYRNTAE
+87 
-98 RDIRQYVSD
+98 IRQLVSD
-107 MAGTFE
+107 MADSFE
-113 QELAR
+113 EELKRQTDARR
-118 QMDNRREMGG
+118 QMSG
-128 ARPVTTDRDET
+128 AISPTSDRTEE
-139 KPPTDGK
+139 KPAPGQ
-146 PKIIYDEDGNVQS
+146 PKVVYDDDGNVQS
-159 LEWAVEPPTEGK
+159 LEWAVEQKPRRKRK
-171 PKRRKKRK
+171 PK
-179 TEIIDFDVDGMP
+179 TEAIEFDVDGQP
-191 VPPTPPTPPSAT
+191 VTPPPSIPVDTEGVSAGFPTP
-203 GQEPLSGS
+203 L
-211 PTPVPVQ
+211 PVQ
-218 EVNPVQVPDYAPL
+218 EVNPIQVPDYSDI
-231 LREIADNVKPQ
+231 LREIADNGKPRDNAR
-242 GGTRPVTDPVQDQID
+242 TSTDPVQEQID

-264 RRAAAGLGDN
+264 RRAAAGLTGDSKKIDSISRTVDDLKDDDITPISSQSQEVTN
-274 RRNNSVSDNN
+274 VSDTGGET
-284 DIEKLRDALSD
+284 I
-295 IESKWEEKIQDYI
+295 
-308 YEHYPTQATVSA
+308 
-320 RSDSPEGKEERERMK
+320 RS
-335 SDPVL
+335 
-340 VDMRKQAKAEID
+340 
-352 EADNKI
+352 
-358 FEAVRNERNVRSEV
+358 ERNVRTEV

-388 VDNSRTETNNSST
+388 VDNSHTETNNSST

-419 NETVRTVNRVNEDMS
+419 NETVRNVSRVNEDMKA
-434 SEPASSPEF
+434 EPVSSPEF
-443 HRESGNDIPTVTG
+443 NRTDDSNTSSIIS
-456 YDDSAIISS
+456 YDDSGIISS
-465 IERNGEIFT
+465 IEKNGEIIT
-474 AMGDRLTGMLQSLSE
+474 AVGDRMVGMLQSLSE
-489 VTSKIRPAVLQGN
+489 VTSKIRPVIQQGN

-509 GAIVMQSQRMDD
+509 GAIVSQSQRLDD

-536 MEDSGIGAGVSVS
+536 MGDTNVGAGVNVPDGDTGSV
-549 GDDAA
+549 
-554 GTIGKSVFKGVLGGN
+554 GKSVFKGVLGGN
-569 IASMAAQFLV
+569 IASMVAQFAI

-620 QNEGDMVRWIPFVGE
+620 QNEGDKVRWIPFVGE

-662 EQNVLAWSQTTRDS
+662 EQNVLAWSQTTQDS
-676 ITQSIRRGYNE
+676 ITQSIRRGYSE

-721 TGDIQYGQREAE
+721 TGDVEYGQREAE

-739 RLYGLQGVDQLQGAM
+739 RLYGLQGVDQLQGVM

-766 SSIIIRSFEQAMSK
+766 SSVIIRSFEQAMAK

-793 EHIQTFTEISRDVLS
+793 EHIQTFTDISRDVLS
-808 RTGEIDAAAIA
+808 RTGETDAAAIA
-819 AIQGVVRESGF
+819 AIQGIVRERGF
-830 VGEQGDRIAKALS
+830 VGEQGDRISKALA

-866 EARTLAD
+866 EVNTLAD

-880 LSRAP
+880 LSRQP
-885 EVVKRLL
+885 EVIRRLL
-892 TNFQEQVGTGESGYN
+892 SNFQEQLGTGESGYN
-907 KMREILPNVFTGLSD
+907 KMREILPNIFTGLSD
-922 TDIKELMDESRNRIP
+922 TDIKELMDESRQMIP
-937 EEQRNGQWYDMNTL
+937 EEQRTGQWYDLNTL

-963 ETEPGSMQYEREA
+963 EAEPGTMQYEREA

-1015 EAVKPDIDTGQKIA
+1015 EAVKPDIGTGQEIA
-1029 NAVEEKVGRYDRNV
+1029 NAVEDKVGRYDRNV

-1050 NPGAWS
+1050 NPGVWS

-1085 NMAMTGASI
+1085 NMAMTGAAI
-1094 TQVVAAENQ
+1094 NNVVAAENQ

>member
-34 SQQLTEEQEK
+34 SQQLSEEQEK
-44 ALGKLR
+44 SLEKLR

-58 KSSLDKLINDI
+58 KSSLDKLIGDI
-69 RSTYIQAKQFQNV
+69 RSSYTGAKHVQVMPDVSDDVIQDSRQIAVDN
-82 PDIPD
+82 
-87 EQVQDYRNTAE
+87 
-98 RDIRQYVSD
+98 IRQLVSD
-107 MAGTFE
+107 MADSFE
-113 QELAR
+113 EELKRQTDAR
-118 QMDNRREMGG
+118 RQMGG
-128 ARPVTTDRDET
+128 AISPTPDRTEE
-139 KPPTDGK
+139 KPASGQ
-146 PKIIYDEDGNVQS
+146 PKVVYDDDGNVQS
-159 LEWAVEPPTEGK
+159 LEWAVEQKPRRKRK
-171 PKRRKKRK
+171 PK
-179 TEIIDFDVDGMP
+179 TEAIEFDVDGQP
-191 VPPTPPTPPSAT
+191 VTPPPS
-203 GQEPLSGS
+203 
-211 PTPVPVQ
+211 TPVDTEGVSAGFPIPLPVQ
-218 EVNPVQVPDYAPL
+218 EVNPIQVPDYSDI
-231 LREIADNVKPQ
+231 LREIADNGKPRDNAR
-242 GGTRPVTDPVQDQID
+242 TSTDPVQEQID
-257 FERKLMP
+257 FERKLMS
-264 RRAAAGLGDN
+264 RRAAAGLTGDSKKIDSISRTVDDLKDDDITPISSQSQEVTN
-274 RRNNSVSDNN
+274 VSDTGGET
-284 DIEKLRDALSD
+284 I
-295 IESKWEEKIQDYI
+295 
-308 YEHYPTQATVSA
+308 
-320 RSDSPEGKEERERMK
+320 RS
-335 SDPVL
+335 
-340 VDMRKQAKAEID
+340 
-352 EADNKI
+352 
-358 FEAVRNERNVRSEV
+358 ERNVRTEV

-388 VDNSRTETNNSST
+388 VDNSHTETNNSST

-419 NETVRTVNRVNEDMS
+419 NETVRNVSRVNEDMKA
-434 SEPASSPEF
+434 EPVSSPEF
-443 HRESGNDIPTVTG
+443 NRTDDSNTSSIIS
-456 YDDSAIISS
+456 YDDSGIISS
-465 IERNGEIFT
+465 IEKNGEIIT
-474 AMGDRLTGMLQSLSE
+474 AVGDRMVGMLQSLSE
-489 VTSKIRPAVLQGN
+489 VTSKIRPVIQQGN
-502 AKLESIY
+502 TKLESIY
-509 GAIVMQSQRMDD
+509 GAIVSQSQRLDD

-536 MEDSGIGAGVSVS
+536 MGDTNVGAGVNVPD
-549 GDDAA
+549 GDT
-554 GTIGKSVFKGVLGGN
+554 GSIGKSVFKGVLGGN
-569 IASMAAQFLV
+569 IASMVAQFAI

-620 QNEGDMVRWIPFVGE
+620 QNEGDKVRWIPFVGE

-662 EQNVLAWSQTTRDS
+662 EQNVLAWSQTTQDS
-676 ITQSIRRGYNE
+676 ITQSIRRGYSE

-721 TGDIQYGQREAE
+721 TGDVEYGQREAE

-739 RLYGLQGVDQLQGAM
+739 RLYGLQGVDQLQGVM

-766 SSIIIRSFEQAMSK
+766 SSVIIRSFEQAMAK

-793 EHIQTFTEISRDVLS
+793 EHIQTFTDISRDVLS
-808 RTGEIDAAAIA
+808 RTGETDAAAIA
-819 AIQGVVRESGF
+819 AIQGIVRERGF
-830 VGEQGDRIAKALS
+830 VGEQGDRISKALA

-866 EARTLAD
+866 EVNTLAD

-880 LSRAP
+880 LSRQP
-885 EVVKRLL
+885 EVIRRLL
-892 TNFQEQVGTGESGYN
+892 SNFQEQLGTGESGYN
-907 KMREILPNVFTGLSD
+907 KMREILPNIFTGLSD
-922 TDIKELMDESRNRIP
+922 TDIKELMDESRQMIP
-937 EEQRNGQWYDMNTL
+937 EEQRTGQWYDLNTL

-963 ETEPGSMQYEREA
+963 EAEPGTMQYEREA

-1015 EAVKPDIDTGQKIA
+1015 EAVKPDIGTGQEIA
-1029 NAVEEKVGRYDRNV
+1029 NAVEDKVGRYDRNV

-1050 NPGAWS
+1050 NPGVWS

-1085 NMAMTGASI
+1085 NMAMTGAAI
-1094 TQVVAAENQ
+1094 NNVVAAENQ

>member
-34 SQQLTEEQEK
+34 SQQLSEEQEK
-44 ALGKLR
+44 SLEKLR

-58 KSSLDKLINDI
+58 KSSLDKLIGDI
-69 RSTYIQAKQFQNV
+69 RSSYTGTK
-82 PDIPD
+82 
-87 EQVQDYRNTAE
+87 QVQVMPDVSDDVIQDSRQIAVDN
-98 RDIRQYVSD
+98 IRQLVSD
-107 MAGTFE
+107 MADSFE
-113 QELAR
+113 EELKRQTDAR
-118 QMDNRREMGG
+118 RQMGG
-128 ARPVTTDRDET
+128 AI
-139 KPPTDGK
+139 PPTPDRTEEK
-146 PKIIYDEDGNVQS
+146 PAPGQPKVIYDDDGNVQS
-159 LEWAVEPPTEGK
+159 LEWTVEPPVEQK
-171 PKRRKKRK
+171 PKRKRK
-179 TEIIDFDVDGMP
+179 PKTEVIEFDVDGQP
-191 VPPTPPTPPSAT
+191 VTPPPSTPVDTEGVSAGFPTP
-203 GQEPLSGS
+203 L
-211 PTPVPVQ
+211 PVQ
-218 EVNPVQVPDYAPL
+218 EVNPIQVPDYSDI
-231 LREIADNVKPQ
+231 LREIADNGKPRNNAR
-242 GGTRPVTDPVQDQID
+242 TSTDPVQEQID

-264 RRAAAGLGDN
+264 RRAAAGLTGDSKKIDSISRTVDDLKDDDITPISSQSQEVTN
-274 RRNNSVSDNN
+274 VSDTGGET
-284 DIEKLRDALSD
+284 IR
-295 IESKWEEKIQDYI
+295 
-308 YEHYPTQATVSA
+308 
-320 RSDSPEGKEERERMK
+320 G
-335 SDPVL
+335 
-340 VDMRKQAKAEID
+340 
-352 EADNKI
+352 
-358 FEAVRNERNVRSEV
+358 ERNVRTEV

-388 VDNSRTETNNSST
+388 VDNSHTETNNSST

-419 NETVRTVNRVNEDMS
+419 NETVRNVSRVNEDMKA
-434 SEPASSPEF
+434 EPVSSPEF
-443 HRESGNDIPTVTG
+443 NRTDDSNTSSINS
-456 YDDSAIISS
+456 YDDSGIISS
-465 IERNGEIFT
+465 IEKNGEIIT
-474 AMGDRLTGMLQSLSE
+474 AVGDRMVGMLQSLSE
-489 VTSKIRPAVLQGN
+489 VTSKIRPVIQQGN

-509 GAIVMQSQRMDD
+509 GAIVSQSQRLDD

-536 MEDSGIGAGVSVS
+536 IGDTNVGAGVNVPD
-549 GDDAA
+549 GDT
-554 GTIGKSVFKGVLGGN
+554 GSIGKSVFKGVLGGN
-569 IASMAAQFLV
+569 IASMVAQFAI

-620 QNEGDMVRWIPFVGE
+620 QNEGDKVRWIPFVGE

-662 EQNVLAWSQTTRDS
+662 EQNVLAWSQTTQDS
-676 ITQSIRRGYNE
+676 ITQSIRRGYSE

-739 RLYGLQGVDQLQGAM
+739 RLYGLQSVDQLQGVM

-766 SSIIIRSFEQAMSK
+766 SSVIIRSFEQAMAK

-793 EHIQTFTEISRDVLS
+793 EHIQTFTDISRDVLS
-808 RTGEIDAAAIA
+808 RTGETDAAAIA
-819 AIQGVVRESGF
+819 AIQGIVRERGF
-830 VGEQGDRIAKALS
+830 VGEQGDRISKALA

-866 EARTLAD
+866 EVNTLAD
-873 VRVIADD
+873 VRVITDD
-880 LSRAP
+880 LSRQP
-885 EVVKRLL
+885 EVIRRLL
-892 TNFQEQVGTGESGYN
+892 SNFQEQLGTGESGYN
-907 KMREILPNVFTGLSD
+907 KMREILPNIFTGLSD
-922 TDIKELMDESRNRIP
+922 TDIKELMDESRQMIP
-937 EEQRNGQWYDMNTL
+937 EEQRTGQWYDLNTL

-963 ETEPGSMQYEREA
+963 EAEPGTMQYEREA

-1015 EAVKPDIDTGQKIA
+1015 EAVKPDIGTGQEIA
-1029 NAVEEKVGRYDRNV
+1029 NAVEDKVGRYDRNV

-1050 NPGAWS
+1050 NPGVWS
-1056 LSQEQMD
+1056 LSQDQMD

-1085 NMAMTGASI
+1085 NMAMTGAAI
-1094 TQVVAAENQ
+1094 NNVVAAENQ

>member
-34 SQQLTEEQEK
+34 SQQLSEQQEK
-44 ALGKLR
+44 SLEKLR

-58 KSSLDKLINDI
+58 KSSLDKLIGDI
-69 RSTYIQAKQFQNV
+69 RSSYTGTK
-82 PDIPD
+82 
-87 EQVQDYRNTAE
+87 QVQVMPDVSDDVIQDSRQIAVDN
-98 RDIRQYVSD
+98 IRQLVSD
-107 MAGTFE
+107 MADSFE
-113 QELAR
+113 EELKRQTDAR
-118 QMDNRREMGG
+118 RQMGG
-128 ARPVTTDRDET
+128 AI
-139 KPPTDGK
+139 PPTPDRTEEK
-146 PKIIYDEDGNVQS
+146 PAPGQPKVIYDDDGNVQS
-159 LEWAVEPPTEGK
+159 LEWTVEPPVEQK
-171 PKRRKKRK
+171 PKRKRK
-179 TEIIDFDVDGMP
+179 PKTEAIEFDVDGQP
-191 VPPTPPTPPSAT
+191 VTPPPS
-203 GQEPLSGS
+203 
-211 PTPVPVQ
+211 TPVDTEGVSAGFPIPLPVQ
-218 EVNPVQVPDYAPL
+218 EVNPIQVPDYSDI
-231 LREIADNVKPQ
+231 LREIADNGKPRNNAR
-242 GGTRPVTDPVQDQID
+242 TSTDPVQEQID
-257 FERKLMP
+257 FERKLIP
-264 RRAAAGLGDN
+264 RRAAAGLTGDSKKIDSISRTVDDLKDDDITPISSQSQEVTN
-274 RRNNSVSDNN
+274 VSDTGGET
-284 DIEKLRDALSD
+284 IR
-295 IESKWEEKIQDYI
+295 
-308 YEHYPTQATVSA
+308 
-320 RSDSPEGKEERERMK
+320 G
-335 SDPVL
+335 
-340 VDMRKQAKAEID
+340 
-352 EADNKI
+352 
-358 FEAVRNERNVRSEV
+358 ERNVRTEV

-388 VDNSRTETNNSST
+388 VDNSHTETNNSST

-419 NETVRTVNRVNEDMS
+419 NETVRNVSRVNEDMKA
-434 SEPASSPEF
+434 EPVSSPEF
-443 HRESGNDIPTVTG
+443 NRTDDSNTSSTNS
-456 YDDSAIISS
+456 YDDSGIISS
-465 IERNGEIFT
+465 IEKNGEIIT
-474 AMGDRLTGMLQSLSE
+474 AVGDRMVGMLQSLSE
-489 VTSKIRPAVLQGN
+489 VTSKIRPVIQQGN

-509 GAIVMQSQRMDD
+509 GAIVSQSQRLDD

-536 MEDSGIGAGVSVS
+536 IGDTNVGAGVNVPD
-549 GDDAA
+549 GDT
-554 GTIGKSVFKGVLGGN
+554 GSIGKSVFKGVLGGN
-569 IASMAAQFLV
+569 IASMVAQFAI

-620 QNEGDMVRWIPFVGE
+620 QNEGDKVRWIPFVGE

-662 EQNVLAWSQTTRDS
+662 EQNVLAWSQTTQDS
-676 ITQSIRRGYNE
+676 ITQSIRRGYSE

-739 RLYGLQGVDQLQGAM
+739 RLYGLQSVDQLQGVM

-766 SSIIIRSFEQAMSK
+766 SSVIIRSFEQAMAK

-793 EHIQTFTEISRDVLS
+793 EHIQTFTDISRDVLS
-808 RTGEIDAAAIA
+808 RTGETDAAAIA
-819 AIQGVVRESGF
+819 AIQGIVRERGF
-830 VGEQGDRIAKALS
+830 VGEQGDRISKALA

-866 EARTLAD
+866 EVNTLAD

-880 LSRAP
+880 LSRQP
-885 EVVKRLL
+885 EVIRRLL
-892 TNFQEQVGTGESGYN
+892 SNFQEQLGTGESGYN
-907 KMREILPNVFTGLSD
+907 KMREILPNIFTGLSD
-922 TDIKELMDESRNRIP
+922 TDIKELMDESRQMIP
-937 EEQRNGQWYDMNTL
+937 EEQRTGQWYDLNTL

-963 ETEPGSMQYEREA
+963 EAEPGTMQYEREA

-1015 EAVKPDIDTGQKIA
+1015 EAVKPDIGTGQEIA
-1029 NAVEEKVGRYDRNV
+1029 NAVEDKVGRYDRNV

-1050 NPGAWS
+1050 NPGVWS

-1085 NMAMTGASI
+1085 NMAMTGAAI
-1094 TQVVAAENQ
+1094 NNVVAAENQ